1 MLNVNAIPLT
11 DISPIWD
18 DTFLSLSKSL
28 LAAVTLDDFIEQ
40 LNRIDGCFAGVTR
53 VNLILNLSVEEAD
66 FHYMGDKGPE
76 HLICQKGDLHFPDHL
91 PMEQAIVLSGAGF
104 VNRCAQLA
112 STAIYDGLQSYCQ
125 LPITTARSQLGGI
138 EFISTQPNAFPMET
152 LAKLSQL
159 ATIVAITLENV
170 LDKERTLAQANSLRL
185 ERDSCKILVDVTNAV
200 IKLVRIAELP
210 RSLFA
215 ILQHHFSI
223 SSLCL
228 AEYNATSD
236 SFKSYLVNPREGDQP
251 GIINHS
257 CFEKHCLQGALIQ
270 SEPFFVYREQGH
282 GCNSGCHF
290 SAQILP
296 PDANSS
302 CILPL
307 RYRGNLL
314 GVLILSHPTSDF
326 FADIDISLLEQVA
339 ARTAIAMNNV
349 QAQQEI
355 SNTNCAK
362 EKTIRVADSQPDADF
377 ANIIHQSAVMASVL
391 EKVKLVAQSDCSV
404 LILGE
409 TGTGKELIAQ
419 AIHSLSQRNE
429 QEMVKVNCAAIPTGL
444 IESDLFGHEKGAFTG
459 ALSQRIGRF
468 ERAHKGTL
476 FLDEVG
482 DMPLDLQPKLLRV
495 LQEHELER
503 VGNSNPIAI
512 DVRLVAATNCDLLSM
527 VKNKRFRSDLY
538 YRLNVFPIELPPLRE
553 RREDIP
559 LLVNFF
565 VKKIAKR
572 MRRNITSIP
581 ADAMKMLIS
590 LPWYGNIRELEN
602 IIERAVVMTRGQVL
616 NLSPNELLPLKGF
629 HKIETLVYDEPT
641 QALFGGAED
650 NHGGE
655 RVQAARERDSVQG
668 EDERQAIIAALRAC
682 NGIVAGERGAASQ
695 LGMKRT
701 TLLSK
706 MKRLGISAK
715 APGTLD

>member
-1 MLNVNAIPLT
+1 MLNVSAIPL
-11 DISPIWD
+11 DEISPIWD
-18 DTFLSLSKSL
+18 DGFLLLSKSL
-28 LAAVTLDDFIEQ
+28 LSAVTLDDFIHK
-40 LNRIDGCFAGVTR
+40 LNKIDASFGGVTR
-53 VNLILNLSVEEAD
+53 VNLILNMGADEEAI
-66 FHYMGDKGPE
+66 FYFMGHSGPK
-76 HLICQKGDLHFPDHL
+76 HLVCPKAELHFSPR
-91 PMEQAIVLSGAGF
+91 PTKETSEQAIILAAARF
-104 VNRCAQLA
+104 ENRCLA
-112 STAIYDGLQSYCQ
+112 LDREGVYGGLRSYCQ
-125 LPITTARSQLGGI
+125 LPITTARSHLGGV
-138 EFISTQPNAFPMET
+138 EFINTQLDSFTMET
-152 LAKLSQL
+152 LAKLTQL
-159 ATIVAITLENV
+159 AAIIAIALENV
-170 LDKERTLAQANSLRL
+170 LDKERTLEQANSLRL

-210 RSLFA
+210 KSLFA
-215 ILQHHFSI
+215 ILHHHFGI

-236 SFKSYLVNPREGDQP
+236 SFKSYLVNQHQSDQP
-251 GIINHS
+251 GIIDHS
-257 CFEKHCLQGALIQ
+257 CFEKKCLQGVLGH
-270 SEPFFVYREQGH
+270 SEPFFVYREHGH
-282 GCNSGCHF
+282 GCSNRCRFTS
-290 SAQILP
+290 QILP
-296 PDANSS
+296 PEADSS

-314 GVLILSHPTSDF
+314 GVLILSHPNADF

-355 SNTNCAK
+355 SNTNGAK
-362 EKTIRVADSQPDADF
+362 EKTIRINEPQMQGEFPH
-377 ANIIHQSAVMASVL
+377 IIYQSAVMESVL
-391 EKVKLVAQSDCSV
+391 KKVRLVAESDSTV

-419 AIHSLSQRNE
+419 AIHALSARHDH
-429 QEMVKVNCAAIPTGL
+429 EMVKVNCAAIPTGL

-459 ALSQRIGRF
+459 ALTQRIGRF

-503 VGNSNPIAI
+503 VGNSNPIAV

-565 VKKIAKR
+565 IKKIAKR
-572 MRRNITSIP
+572 MRRTITSIP
-581 ADAMKMLIS
+581 ADAMKMLVS

-602 IIERAVVMTRGQVL
+602 VIERAVVMTRGHVL
-616 NLSPNELLPLKGF
+616 NLSPEELMPLKGY
-629 HKIETLVYDEPT
+629 HKIETLVYDEPAT
-641 QALFGGAED
+641 PLFAEE
-650 NHGGE
+650 GPI
-655 RVQAARERDSVQG
+655 
-668 EDERQAIIAALRAC
+668 DEREAIIAALRDC
-682 NGIVAGERGAASQ
+682 NGIVAGERGAANR

-706 MKRLGISAK
+706 MKRLGISARDPEIIDGV
-715 APGTLD
+715 AP

>member
-1 MLNVNAIPLT
+1 MLNVSAIPLT

-18 DTFLSLSKSL
+18 DGFLSLSKNL
-28 LAAVTLDDFIEQ
+28 LSVVTLDDFIHK
-40 LNRIDGCFAGVTR
+40 LNRIQPCFRQVDR
-53 VNLILNLSVEEAD
+53 VNLILNLGTGEEAV
-66 FHYMGDKGPE
+66 FYYLGEQGPA
-76 HLICQKGDLHFPDHL
+76 HLICRKADLHFSR
-91 PMEQAIVLSGAGF
+91 EQAIVLPASRF
-104 VNRCAQLA
+104 RHRCEQLA
-112 STAIYDGLQSYCQ
+112 STLVYDGLQSYCQ
-125 LPITTARSQLGGI
+125 LPITTARSHLGGV
-138 EFISTQPNAFPMET
+138 EFISREANAFPMET
-152 LAKLSQL
+152 LAKLTQL
-159 ATIVAITLENV
+159 AAIVAIALENV
-170 LDKERTLAQANSLRL
+170 LDKERTLEQANSLRL

-210 RSLFA
+210 QSLFT
-215 ILQHHFSI
+215 ILHHHFGI

-236 SFKSYLVNPREGDQP
+236 SFKSYLVNQQQREQP

-257 CFEKHCLQGALIQ
+257 CFEKNCLQGALGH
-270 SEPFFVYREQGH
+270 SEPFFLYREQGH
-282 GCNSGCHF
+282 GCQSSCRF
-290 SAQILP
+290 TSQILP
-296 PDANSS
+296 PDADSS

-314 GVLILSHPTSDF
+314 GVLILSHPQADF
-326 FADIDISLLEQVA
+326 FADLDISLLEQVA

-355 SNTNCAK
+355 SNTTGAR
-362 EKTIRVADSQPDADF
+362 EKTLRVDGPAPQGDF
-377 ANIIHQSAVMASVL
+377 ANIIYQSAVMEKVL
-391 EKVKLVAQSDCSV
+391 EKVKLVAQSDCTV

-419 AIHSLSQRNE
+419 AIHALSARHDH
-429 QEMVKVNCAAIPTGL
+429 EMVKVNCAAIPTGL

-459 ALSQRIGRF
+459 ALTQRIGRF

-482 DMPLDLQPKLLRV
+482 DMPLDPQPKLLRV

-565 VKKIAKR
+565 IKKIAKR
-572 MRRNITSIP
+572 MRRTITSIP
-581 ADAMKMLIS
+581 ADAMKMLVS

-602 IIERAVVMTRGQVL
+602 IIERAVVMTRGHVL
-616 NLSPNELLPLKGF
+616 NLSPDELLPLKGF
-629 HKIETLVYDEPT
+629 HKIETLVYDEP
-641 QALFGGAED
+641 
-650 NHGGE
+650 
-655 RVQAARERDSVQG
+655 ARELFREPLPALPQGEEAQG
-668 EDERQAIIAALRAC
+668 EDERASIIRALKAC
-682 NGIVAGERGAASQ
+682 NGIVAGERGAAQ
-695 LGMKRT
+695 RLGMKRT

-715 APGTLD
+715 DPRTLN

>member
-1 MLNVNAIPLT
+1 MLNVSAIPL
-11 DISPIWD
+11 DEISPIWD
-18 DTFLSLSKSL
+18 DGFLLLSKSL
-28 LAAVTLDDFIEQ
+28 LSAVTLDDFIHK
-40 LNRIDGCFAGVTR
+40 LNKIDASFGGVTR
-53 VNLILNLSVEEAD
+53 VNLILNMGADEEAI
-66 FHYMGDKGPE
+66 FYFMGHSGPK
-76 HLICQKGDLHFPDHL
+76 HLVCPKAELHLSPR
-91 PMEQAIVLSGAGF
+91 PTKETPEQAIILAAARF
-104 VNRCAQLA
+104 ENRCPALDREGV
-112 STAIYDGLQSYCQ
+112 YGGLRSYCQ
-125 LPITTARSQLGGI
+125 LPITTARSHLGGV
-138 EFISTQPNAFPMET
+138 EFINTQLDNFTMET
-152 LAKLSQL
+152 LAKLTQL
-159 ATIVAITLENV
+159 AAIIAIALENV
-170 LDKERTLAQANSLRL
+170 LDKERTLEQANSLRL

-210 RSLFA
+210 KSLFT
-215 ILQHHFSI
+215 ILHHHFGI

-236 SFKSYLVNPREGDQP
+236 SFKSYLVNQHQSDQP
-251 GIINHS
+251 GIIDHS
-257 CFEKHCLQGALIQ
+257 CFEKKCLQGVLGH
-270 SEPFFVYREQGH
+270 SEPFFVYREHGH
-282 GCNSGCHF
+282 GCSNRCRFTS
-290 SAQILP
+290 QILP
-296 PDANSS
+296 PEADSS

-314 GVLILSHPTSDF
+314 GVLILSHPNADF

-355 SNTNCAK
+355 SNTNGAK
-362 EKTIRVADSQPDADF
+362 EKTIRINEPQMQGEFPH
-377 ANIIHQSAVMASVL
+377 IIYQSAVMESVL
-391 EKVKLVAQSDCSV
+391 EKVRLVAESDSTV

-419 AIHSLSQRNE
+419 AIHALSARHDH
-429 QEMVKVNCAAIPTGL
+429 EMVKVNCAAIPTGL

-459 ALSQRIGRF
+459 ALTQRIGRF

-503 VGNSNPIAI
+503 VGNSNPIAV

-565 VKKIAKR
+565 IKKIAKR
-572 MRRNITSIP
+572 MRRTITSIP
-581 ADAMKMLIS
+581 ADAMKMLVS

-602 IIERAVVMTRGQVL
+602 VIERAVVMTRGHVL
-616 NLSPNELLPLKGF
+616 NLSPDELMPLKGY
-629 HKIETLVYDEPT
+629 HKIETLVYDEPAT
-641 QALFGGAED
+641 PLFTEEGPI
-650 NHGGE
+650 
-655 RVQAARERDSVQG
+655 
-668 EDERQAIIAALRAC
+668 DEREAIIAALRDC
-682 NGIVAGERGAASQ
+682 NGIVAGERGAANR

-706 MKRLGISAK
+706 MKRLGISARDPEIIDGV
-715 APGTLD
+715 AP

>member
-1 MLNVNAIPLT
+1 MLNVSAIPLD

-18 DTFLSLSKSL
+18 DGFLLLSKSL
-28 LAAVTLDDFIEQ
+28 LSAVTLDDFIHK
-40 LNRIDGCFAGVTR
+40 LNKIDASFGGVTR
-53 VNLILNLSVEEAD
+53 VNLILNMGADEEAI
-66 FHYMGDKGPE
+66 FYFMGAIGPK
-76 HLICQKGDLHFPDHL
+76 HLVCPKAELHFSPR
-91 PMEQAIVLSGAGF
+91 PTRETQEQAIILSAARF
-104 VNRCAQLA
+104 ENRCPALDSEGVYA
-112 STAIYDGLQSYCQ
+112 GLRSYCQ
-125 LPITTARSQLGGI
+125 LPITTARSHLGGV
-138 EFISTQPNAFPMET
+138 EFINTQLDSFTMET
-152 LAKLSQL
+152 LAKLTQL
-159 ATIVAITLENV
+159 AAIVAIALENV
-170 LDKERTLAQANSLRL
+170 LDKERTLEQANSLRL

-210 RSLFA
+210 RSLFS

-236 SFKSYLVNPREGDQP
+236 SFKSYLVNQQECDQP

-257 CFEKHCLQGALIQ
+257 CFEKNCLQGALGH
-270 SEPFFVYREQGH
+270 SEPFFIYREQGH
-282 GCNSGCHF
+282 GCNSSCRF
-290 SAQILP
+290 SSQILP
-296 PDANSS
+296 ADADSS

-314 GVLILSHPTSDF
+314 GVLILSHPHADF
-326 FADIDISLLEQVA
+326 FADIDIPLLEQVA

-355 SNTNCAK
+355 SNTTGAR
-362 EKTIRVADSQPDADF
+362 EKTIRINEPQMQGEFPH
-377 ANIIHQSAVMASVL
+377 IIYQSAVMESVL
-391 EKVKLVAQSDCSV
+391 EKVRLVAESDSTV

-419 AIHSLSQRNE
+419 AIHQLSMRSDH
-429 QEMVKVNCAAIPTGL
+429 EMVKVNCAAIPTGL

-459 ALSQRIGRF
+459 ALAQRIGRF

-565 VKKIAKR
+565 IKKIAKR

-581 ADAMKMLIS
+581 ADAMKMLVS

-602 IIERAVVMTRGQVL
+602 IIERAVVMTRGHVL
-616 NLSPNELLPLKGF
+616 NLSPDELMPLKGY
-629 HKIETLVYDEPT
+629 HKIETLVYDEPAPT
-641 QALFGGAED
+641 LF
-650 NHGGE
+650 
-655 RVQAARERDSVQG
+655 RESQG
-668 EDERQAIIAALRAC
+668 QSDEGDERQRIIDTLREC
-682 NGIVAGERGAASQ
+682 NGIVAGERGAANR

-715 APGTLD
+715 APQTLN

>member
-1 MLNVNAIPLT
+1 MLNVSAIPL
-11 DISPIWD
+11 DEISPIWD
-18 DTFLSLSKSL
+18 DGFLLLSKSL
-28 LAAVTLDDFIEQ
+28 LSAVTLDDFIHK
-40 LNRIDGCFAGVTR
+40 LNKIDASFGGVTR
-53 VNLILNLSVEEAD
+53 VNLILNMGADEEAI
-66 FHYMGDKGPE
+66 FYFMGHSGPK
-76 HLICQKGDLHFPDHL
+76 HLVCPKAELHLSPR
-91 PMEQAIVLSGAGF
+91 PTKETPEQAIILAAARF
-104 VNRCAQLA
+104 ENRCLA
-112 STAIYDGLQSYCQ
+112 LDREGVYGGLRSYCQ
-125 LPITTARSQLGGI
+125 LPITTARSHLGGV
-138 EFISTQPNAFPMET
+138 EFINTQLDSFTMET
-152 LAKLSQL
+152 LAKLTQL
-159 ATIVAITLENV
+159 AAIIAIALENV
-170 LDKERTLAQANSLRL
+170 QDKERTLEQAHSLRL

-215 ILQHHFSI
+215 ILQHHFAI

-236 SFKSYLVNPREGDQP
+236 SFKSYLVNEGQSEQP
-251 GIINHS
+251 GIIDHS
-257 CFEKHCLQGALIQ
+257 CFEKNCLQGALGH
-270 SEPFFVYREQGH
+270 SEPYFIYREHGH
-282 GCNSGCHF
+282 GCNAHCRF
-290 SAQILP
+290 ATQILP
-296 PDANSS
+296 PEANSS

-314 GVLILSHPTSDF
+314 GVLILSHPEVDF
-326 FADIDISLLEQVA
+326 FVDIDISLLEQVA

-349 QAQQEI
+349 QSQQEI
-355 SNTNCAK
+355 SNTNGAK
-362 EKTIRVADSQPDADF
+362 EKTLRIGE
-377 ANIIHQSAVMASVL
+377 SAVRGEFSHIIYQSPVMESVM
-391 EKVKLVAQSDCSV
+391 EKVRLVAESDCTV

-419 AIHSLSQRNE
+419 AIHQLSARSSR
-429 QEMVKVNCAAIPTGL
+429 EMVKVNCAAIPTGL

-459 ALSQRIGRF
+459 ALTQRIGRF

-503 VGNSNPIAI
+503 VGNSNPIAV

-565 VKKIAKR
+565 IKKIAKR
-572 MRRNITSIP
+572 MRRTITSIP
-581 ADAMKMLIS
+581 ADAMKMLVS

-602 IIERAVVMTRGQVL
+602 VIERAVVMTRGHVL
-616 NLSPNELLPLKGF
+616 NLSPEELMPLKGY
-629 HKIETLVYDEPT
+629 HKIETLVYDEPAT
-641 QALFGGAED
+641 PLFAEE
-650 NHGGE
+650 GPT
-655 RVQAARERDSVQG
+655 
-668 EDERQAIIAALRAC
+668 DEREAIIAALRDC
-682 NGIVAGERGAASQ
+682 NGIVAGERGAANR

-706 MKRLGISAK
+706 MKRLGISARDPEIIDGV
-715 APGTLD
+715 AP

>member
-1 MLNVNAIPLT
+1 MLNVSAIPLT

-18 DTFLSLSKSL
+18 DGFLSLSKNL
-28 LAAVTLDDFIEQ
+28 LSAVTLDDFIKK
-40 LNRIDGCFAGVTR
+40 LNRIQPCFRQVDR
-53 VNLILNLSVEEAD
+53 VNLILNLGTGEEAV
-66 FHYMGDKGPE
+66 FYYLGEQGPA
-76 HLICQKGDLHFPDHL
+76 HLICRKADLYFSR
-91 PMEQAIVLSGAGF
+91 EQAIVLPASRF
-104 VNRCAQLA
+104 RHHCEQLA
-112 STAIYDGLQSYCQ
+112 STPVYDGLQSYCQ
-125 LPITTARSQLGGI
+125 LPITTARSHLGGV
-138 EFISTQPNAFPMET
+138 EFISREANVFPMET
-152 LAKLSQL
+152 LAKLTQL
-159 ATIVAITLENV
+159 AAIVAIALENV
-170 LDKERTLAQANSLRL
+170 LDKERTLEQANSLRL

-210 RSLFA
+210 QSLFT
-215 ILQHHFSI
+215 ILHHHFGI

-236 SFKSYLVNPREGDQP
+236 SFKSYLVNQQQREQP

-257 CFEKHCLQGALIQ
+257 CFEKNCLQGALGH
-270 SEPFFVYREQGH
+270 SEPFFLYREQGH
-282 GCNSGCHF
+282 GCQSSCRF
-290 SAQILP
+290 TSQILP
-296 PDANSS
+296 PDADSS

-314 GVLILSHPTSDF
+314 GVLILSHPEADF
-326 FADIDISLLEQVA
+326 FADLDISLLEQVA

-355 SNTNCAK
+355 SNTTGAR
-362 EKTIRVADSQPDADF
+362 EKTLRVDGPAPQGDF
-377 ANIIHQSAVMASVL
+377 ANIIYQSAVMEKVL
-391 EKVKLVAQSDCSV
+391 EKVKLVAQSDCTV

-419 AIHSLSQRNE
+419 AIHALSARHDH
-429 QEMVKVNCAAIPTGL
+429 EMVKVNCAAIPTGL

-459 ALSQRIGRF
+459 ALTQRIGRF

-565 VKKIAKR
+565 IKKIAKR
-572 MRRNITSIP
+572 MRRTITSIP
-581 ADAMKMLIS
+581 ADAMKMLVS

-602 IIERAVVMTRGQVL
+602 IIERAVVMTRGHVL
-616 NLSPNELLPLKGF
+616 NLSPDELLPLKGF
-629 HKIETLVYDEPT
+629 HKIETLVYDEP
-641 QALFGGAED
+641 
-650 NHGGE
+650 
-655 RVQAARERDSVQG
+655 ARELFRESLPALPQGESEQG
-668 EDERQAIIAALRAC
+668 EDERASIIRALKAC
-682 NGIVAGERGAASQ
+682 NGIVAGERGAAQ
-695 LGMKRT
+695 RLGMKRT

-715 APGTLD
+715 DPRTLN

>member
-1 MLNVNAIPLT
+1 MLNVSAIPL
-11 DISPIWD
+11 DEISPIWD
-18 DTFLSLSKSL
+18 DGFLLLSKSL
-28 LAAVTLDDFIEQ
+28 LSAVTLDDFIYK
-40 LNRIDGCFAGVTR
+40 LNKIDASFGGVTR
-53 VNLILNLSVEEAD
+53 VNLILNMGADEEAI
-66 FHYMGDKGPE
+66 FYFMGQSGPK
-76 HLICQKGDLHFPDHL
+76 HLVCPKAELHVSPR
-91 PMEQAIVLSGAGF
+91 PTKETPEQVIILAAARF
-104 VNRCAQLA
+104 ENRC
-112 STAIYDGLQSYCQ
+112 TALDSEGVYAGLRSYCQ
-125 LPITTARSQLGGI
+125 LPITTARSHLGGV
-138 EFISTQPNAFPMET
+138 EFINTQLDSFTMET
-152 LAKLSQL
+152 LAKLTQL
-159 ATIVAITLENV
+159 AAIIAIALENV
-170 LDKERTLAQANSLRL
+170 LDKERTLEQANSLRL

-210 RSLFA
+210 QSLFA
-215 ILQHHFSI
+215 ILQHHFGI

-236 SFKSYLVNPREGDQP
+236 SFKSYLVNQHQSDAP
-251 GIINHS
+251 GIIDHS
-257 CFEKHCLQGALIQ
+257 CFEKNCLQGALGH
-270 SEPFFVYREQGH
+270 SEPFFVYREHGH
-282 GCNSGCHF
+282 GCSNRCRFTS
-290 SAQILP
+290 QILP
-296 PDANSS
+296 PEADSS

-314 GVLILSHPTSDF
+314 GVLILSHPHADF

-355 SNTNCAK
+355 SNTNGAK
-362 EKTIRVADSQPDADF
+362 EKTIRINEPQMQGEFPH
-377 ANIIHQSAVMASVL
+377 IIYQSAVMESVL
-391 EKVKLVAQSDCSV
+391 EKVRLVAESDSTV

-419 AIHSLSQRNE
+419 AIHALSTRHDH
-429 QEMVKVNCAAIPTGL
+429 EMVKVNCAAIPTGL

-459 ALSQRIGRF
+459 ALTQRIGRF

-503 VGNSNPIAI
+503 VGNSNPIAV

-565 VKKIAKR
+565 IKKIAKR
-572 MRRNITSIP
+572 MRRTITSIP
-581 ADAMKMLIS
+581 ADAMKMLVS

-602 IIERAVVMTRGQVL
+602 VIERAVVMTRGHVL
-616 NLSPNELLPLKGF
+616 NLSPDELLPLRGY
-629 HKIETLVYDEPT
+629 HKIETLVYDEP
-641 QALFGGAED
+641 AAPLFVEEA
-650 NHGGE
+650 
-655 RVQAARERDSVQG
+655 ST
-668 EDERQAIIAALRAC
+668 DEREAIIAALRAC
-682 NGIVAGERGAASQ
+682 NGIVAGERGAAAR

-706 MKRLGISAK
+706 MKRLGISARD
-715 APGTLD
+715 PEIIDGVTL

>member
-1 MLNVNAIPLT
+1 MLNVSAIPL
-11 DISPIWD
+11 DEISPIWD
-18 DTFLSLSKSL
+18 DGFLLFSKSL
-28 LAAVTLDDFIEQ
+28 LSAVTLDDFIHK
-40 LNRIDGCFAGVTR
+40 LNKIDASFGGVTR
-53 VNLILNLSVEEAD
+53 VNLILNMGADEEAI
-66 FHYMGDKGPE
+66 FYFMGQSGPK
-76 HLICQKGDLHFPDHL
+76 HLVCPKAELHLSPR
-91 PMEQAIVLSGAGF
+91 PTKETPEQAIILAAARF
-104 VNRCAQLA
+104 ENRCQALD
-112 STAIYDGLQSYCQ
+112 TEGVYGGLRSYCQ
-125 LPITTARSQLGGI
+125 LPITTARSHFGGV
-138 EFISTQPNAFPMET
+138 EFINTQLDRFTMET
-152 LAKLSQL
+152 LAKLTQL
-159 ATIVAITLENV
+159 AAIIAIALENV
-170 LDKERTLAQANSLRL
+170 LDKERTLEQANSLRL

-210 RSLFA
+210 KSLFA
-215 ILQHHFSI
+215 ILHHHFGI

-236 SFKSYLVNPREGDQP
+236 SFKSYLVNQHQSEQP
-251 GIINHS
+251 GIIDHS
-257 CFEKHCLQGALIQ
+257 CFEKNCLQGAQ
-270 SEPFFVYREQGH
+270 RHSEPFFVYREHGH
-282 GCNSGCHF
+282 GCSNRCRFTS
-290 SAQILP
+290 QILP
-296 PDANSS
+296 PEADSS

-314 GVLILSHPTSDF
+314 GVLILSHPNADF

-355 SNTNCAK
+355 SNTNGAK
-362 EKTIRVADSQPDADF
+362 EKTIRINEPQMQGEFPH
-377 ANIIHQSAVMASVL
+377 IIYQSTVMESVL
-391 EKVKLVAQSDCSV
+391 EKVRLVAESDSTV

-419 AIHSLSQRNE
+419 AIHALSARHDH
-429 QEMVKVNCAAIPTGL
+429 EMVKVNCAAIPTGL

-459 ALSQRIGRF
+459 ALTQRIGRF

-503 VGNSNPIAI
+503 VGNSNPIAV

-565 VKKIAKR
+565 IKKIAKR
-572 MRRNITSIP
+572 MRRTITSIP
-581 ADAMKMLIS
+581 ADAMKMLVS

-602 IIERAVVMTRGQVL
+602 VIERAVVMTRGHVL
-616 NLSPNELLPLKGF
+616 NLSPDELMPLKGY
-629 HKIETLVYDEPT
+629 HKIETLVYDEPAT
-641 QALFGGAED
+641 PLFAEE
-650 NHGGE
+650 GPI
-655 RVQAARERDSVQG
+655 
-668 EDERQAIIAALRAC
+668 DEREAIIAALRDC
-682 NGIVAGERGAASQ
+682 NGIVAGERGAANR

-706 MKRLGISAK
+706 MKRLGISARDPEIIDGI
-715 APGTLD
+715 AP

>member
-1 MLNVNAIPLT
+1 MLNVSAIPLT

-18 DTFLSLSKSL
+18 DGFLSLSKNL
-28 LAAVTLDDFIEQ
+28 LSAVTLDDFIKK
-40 LNRIDGCFAGVTR
+40 LNRIQPCFHQVDR
-53 VNLILNLSVEEAD
+53 VNLILNLGTGEEAV
-66 FHYMGDKGPE
+66 FYYLGEQGPA
-76 HLICQKGDLHFPDHL
+76 HLICRKADLHFSR
-91 PMEQAIVLSGAGF
+91 EQAIVLPASRF
-104 VNRCAQLA
+104 RHRCEQLA
-112 STAIYDGLQSYCQ
+112 STPVYDGLHSYCQ
-125 LPITTARSQLGGI
+125 LPITTARSHLGGV
-138 EFISTQPNAFPMET
+138 EFISREANAFPMET
-152 LAKLSQL
+152 LAKLTQL
-159 ATIVAITLENV
+159 AAIVAIALENV
-170 LDKERTLAQANSLRL
+170 LDKERTLEQANSLRL

-210 RSLFA
+210 QSLFT
-215 ILQHHFSI
+215 ILHHHFGI

-236 SFKSYLVNPREGDQP
+236 SFKSYLVNQQQREQP

-257 CFEKHCLQGALIQ
+257 CFEKNCLQGALGH
-270 SEPFFVYREQGH
+270 SEPFFIYREQGH
-282 GCNSGCHF
+282 GCQSSCRF
-290 SAQILP
+290 TSQILP
-296 PDANSS
+296 PDADSS

-314 GVLILSHPTSDF
+314 GVLILSHPEADF
-326 FADIDISLLEQVA
+326 FADLDISLLEQVA

-355 SNTNCAK
+355 SNTTGAR
-362 EKTIRVADSQPDADF
+362 EKTLRVDGPAPQGDF
-377 ANIIHQSAVMASVL
+377 ANIIYQSAVMEKVL
-391 EKVKLVAQSDCSV
+391 EKVKLVAQSDCTV

-419 AIHSLSQRNE
+419 AIHALSARHDH
-429 QEMVKVNCAAIPTGL
+429 EMVKVNCAAIPTGL

-459 ALSQRIGRF
+459 ALTQRIGRF

-565 VKKIAKR
+565 IKKIAKR
-572 MRRNITSIP
+572 MRRTITSIP
-581 ADAMKMLIS
+581 ADAMKMLVS

-602 IIERAVVMTRGQVL
+602 IIERAVVMTRGHVL
-616 NLSPNELLPLKGF
+616 NLSPDELLPLKGF
-629 HKIETLVYDEPT
+629 HKIETLVYDEP
-641 QALFGGAED
+641 
-650 NHGGE
+650 
-655 RVQAARERDSVQG
+655 ARELFREPLPALPQGDEAQG
-668 EDERQAIIAALRAC
+668 EDERVSIIRALKAC
-682 NGIVAGERGAASQ
+682 NGIVAGERGAAQ
-695 LGMKRT
+695 RLGMKRT

-715 APGTLD
+715 DPRTLN

>member
-1 MLNVNAIPLT
+1 MLNVSAIPL
-11 DISPIWD
+11 DEISPIWD
-18 DTFLSLSKSL
+18 DGFLLLSKSL
-28 LAAVTLDDFIEQ
+28 LSAVTLDDFIHK
-40 LNRIDGCFAGVTR
+40 LNKIDASFGGVTR
-53 VNLILNLSVEEAD
+53 VNLILNMGADEEAI
-66 FHYMGDKGPE
+66 FYFMGHSGPK
-76 HLICQKGDLHFPDHL
+76 HLVCPKAELHLSPR
-91 PMEQAIVLSGAGF
+91 PTKETPEQAIILAAARF
-104 VNRCAQLA
+104 ENRCPALDREGV
-112 STAIYDGLQSYCQ
+112 YGGLRSYCQ
-125 LPITTARSQLGGI
+125 LPITTARSHLGGV
-138 EFISTQPNAFPMET
+138 EFINTRLDSFTMET
-152 LAKLSQL
+152 LSKLTQL
-159 ATIVAITLENV
+159 AAIIAIALENV
-170 LDKERTLAQANSLRL
+170 LDKERTLEQANSLRL

-210 RSLFA
+210 KSLFA
-215 ILQHHFSI
+215 ILHHHFGI

-236 SFKSYLVNPREGDQP
+236 SFKSYLVNQHQSEQP
-251 GIINHS
+251 GIIDHS
-257 CFEKHCLQGALIQ
+257 CFEKKCLQGALRH

-282 GCNSGCHF
+282 GCQSSCRF
-290 SAQILP
+290 TSQILP
-296 PDANSS
+296 PDADSS

-307 RYRGNLL
+307 RYQGNLL
-314 GVLILSHPTSDF
+314 GVLILSHPEANF

-355 SNTNCAK
+355 SNTNGAK
-362 EKTIRVADSQPDADF
+362 EKTIRINEPQMQGEFPH
-377 ANIIHQSAVMASVL
+377 IIYQSAVMANVL
-391 EKVKLVAQSDCSV
+391 EKVRLVAESDSTV

-419 AIHSLSQRNE
+419 AIHALSARHDH
-429 QEMVKVNCAAIPTGL
+429 EMVKVNCAAIPTGL

-459 ALSQRIGRF
+459 ALTQRIGRF

-503 VGNSNPIAI
+503 VGNSNPIAV

-565 VKKIAKR
+565 IKKIAKR
-572 MRRNITSIP
+572 MRRTITSIP
-581 ADAMKMLIS
+581 ADAMKMLVS

-602 IIERAVVMTRGQVL
+602 VIERAVVMTRGHVL
-616 NLSPNELLPLKGF
+616 NLSPDELMPLKGY
-629 HKIETLVYDEPT
+629 HKIETLVYDEPAT
-641 QALFGGAED
+641 PLFAEE
-650 NHGGE
+650 GPI
-655 RVQAARERDSVQG
+655 
-668 EDERQAIIAALRAC
+668 DEREAIIAALRDC
-682 NGIVAGERGAASQ
+682 NGIVAGERGAANR

-706 MKRLGISAK
+706 MKRLGISARDPEIIDGV
-715 APGTLD
+715 AP

>member
-1 MLNVNAIPLT
+1 MLNVSAIPL
-11 DISPIWD
+11 DEISPIWD
-18 DTFLSLSKSL
+18 DGFLLLSKSL
-28 LAAVTLDDFIEQ
+28 LSAVTLDDFIHK
-40 LNRIDGCFAGVTR
+40 LNKIDASFGGVTR
-53 VNLILNLSVEEAD
+53 VNLILNMGADEEAI
-66 FHYMGDKGPE
+66 FYFMGQSGPK
-76 HLICQKGDLHFPDHL
+76 HLVCPKAELHLSPR
-91 PMEQAIVLSGAGF
+91 PAKETPEQAIILAAARF
-104 VNRCAQLA
+104 ENRCPALDREGV
-112 STAIYDGLQSYCQ
+112 YGGLRSYCQ
-125 LPITTARSQLGGI
+125 LPITTARSHLGGV
-138 EFISTQPNAFPMET
+138 EFINTQLDSFTMET
-152 LAKLSQL
+152 LAKLTQL
-159 ATIVAITLENV
+159 AAIIAIALENV
-170 LDKERTLAQANSLRL
+170 LDKERTLEQANSLRL

-210 RSLFA
+210 KSLFA
-215 ILQHHFSI
+215 ILHHHFGI

-236 SFKSYLVNPREGDQP
+236 SFKSYLVNQHQSEQP
-251 GIINHS
+251 GIIDHS
-257 CFEKHCLQGALIQ
+257 CFEKNCLQGALGH
-270 SEPFFVYREQGH
+270 SEPFFVYREHGH
-282 GCNSGCHF
+282 GCSNRCRFTS
-290 SAQILP
+290 QILP
-296 PDANSS
+296 PEADSS

-314 GVLILSHPTSDF
+314 GVLILSHPNADF

-355 SNTNCAK
+355 SNTNGAK
-362 EKTIRVADSQPDADF
+362 EKTIRINEPQMQGEFPH
-377 ANIIHQSAVMASVL
+377 IIYQSAVMESVL
-391 EKVKLVAQSDCSV
+391 EKVRLVAESDSTV

-419 AIHSLSQRNE
+419 AIHALSARHDH
-429 QEMVKVNCAAIPTGL
+429 EMVKVNCAAIPTGL

-459 ALSQRIGRF
+459 ALTQRIGRF

-503 VGNSNPIAI
+503 VGNSNPIAV

-565 VKKIAKR
+565 IKKIAKR
-572 MRRNITSIP
+572 MRRTITAIP
-581 ADAMKMLIS
+581 ADAMKMLVS

-602 IIERAVVMTRGQVL
+602 VIERAVVMTRGHVL
-616 NLSPNELLPLKGF
+616 NLSPDELMPLKGY
-629 HKIETLVYDEPT
+629 HKIETLVYDEPAT
-641 QALFGGAED
+641 PLFAEE
-650 NHGGE
+650 GPI
-655 RVQAARERDSVQG
+655 
-668 EDERQAIIAALRAC
+668 DEREAIIAALRDC
-682 NGIVAGERGAASQ
+682 NGIVAGERGAANR

-706 MKRLGISAK
+706 MKRLGISARDPEIIDGV
-715 APGTLD
+715 AP

>member
-1 MLNVNAIPLT
+1 MLNVSAIPLT

-18 DTFLSLSKSL
+18 DGFLSLSKNL
-28 LAAVTLDDFIEQ
+28 LSAVTLDDFIKK
-40 LNRIDGCFAGVTR
+40 LNRIQPCFRQVDR
-53 VNLILNLSVEEAD
+53 VNLILNLGTGEEAV
-66 FHYMGDKGPE
+66 FYYLGEQGPT
-76 HLICQKGDLHFPDHL
+76 HLICRKADLHFSR
-91 PMEQAIVLSGAGF
+91 EQAIVLPASRF
-104 VNRCAQLA
+104 RHRCEQLA
-112 STAIYDGLQSYCQ
+112 STPVYDGLHSYCQ
-125 LPITTARSQLGGI
+125 LPITTARSHLGGV
-138 EFISTQPNAFPMET
+138 EFISREANAFPMET
-152 LAKLSQL
+152 LAKLTQL
-159 ATIVAITLENV
+159 AAIVAIALENV
-170 LDKERTLAQANSLRL
+170 LDKERTLEQANSLRL

-210 RSLFA
+210 QSLFT
-215 ILQHHFSI
+215 ILHHHFGI

-236 SFKSYLVNPREGDQP
+236 SFKSYLVNQQQREQP

-257 CFEKHCLQGALIQ
+257 CFEKNCLQGALGH
-270 SEPFFVYREQGH
+270 SEPFFLYREQGH
-282 GCNSGCHF
+282 GCQSSCRF
-290 SAQILP
+290 TSQILP
-296 PDANSS
+296 PDADSS

-314 GVLILSHPTSDF
+314 GVLILSHPQADF
-326 FADIDISLLEQVA
+326 FADLDISLLEQVA

-355 SNTNCAK
+355 SNTTGAR
-362 EKTIRVADSQPDADF
+362 EKTLRVDGPAPQGDF
-377 ANIIHQSAVMASVL
+377 ANIIYQSAVMEKVL
-391 EKVKLVAQSDCSV
+391 EKVKLVAQSDCTV

-419 AIHSLSQRNE
+419 AIHALSARHDH
-429 QEMVKVNCAAIPTGL
+429 EMVKVNCAAIPTGL

-459 ALSQRIGRF
+459 ALTQRIGRF

-565 VKKIAKR
+565 IKKIAKR
-572 MRRNITSIP
+572 MRRTITSIP
-581 ADAMKMLIS
+581 ADAMKMLVS

-602 IIERAVVMTRGQVL
+602 IIERAVVMTRGHVL
-616 NLSPNELLPLKGF
+616 NLSPDELLPLKGF
-629 HKIETLVYDEPT
+629 HKIETLVYDEP
-641 QALFGGAED
+641 
-650 NHGGE
+650 
-655 RVQAARERDSVQG
+655 ARELFREPLPALPQGDEAQG
-668 EDERQAIIAALRAC
+668 EDERASIIRALKAC
-682 NGIVAGERGAASQ
+682 NGIVAGERGAAQ
-695 LGMKRT
+695 RLGMKRT

-715 APGTLD
+715 DPRTLN

>member
-1 MLNVNAIPLT
+1 MLNVSAIPLT

-18 DTFLSLSKSL
+18 DGFLSLSKNL
-28 LAAVTLDDFIEQ
+28 LSAVTLDDFIHK
-40 LNRIDGCFAGVTR
+40 LNRIQPCFRQVDR
-53 VNLILNLSVEEAD
+53 VNLILNLGTGEEAV
-66 FHYMGDKGPE
+66 FYYLGEQGPA
-76 HLICQKGDLHFPDHL
+76 HLICRKADLHFSR
-91 PMEQAIVLSGAGF
+91 EQAIVLPASRF
-104 VNRCAQLA
+104 RHRCEQLA
-112 STAIYDGLQSYCQ
+112 NTPVYDGLHSYCQ
-125 LPITTARSQLGGI
+125 LPITTARSHLGGV
-138 EFISTQPNAFPMET
+138 EFISREANAFPMEI
-152 LAKLSQL
+152 LAKLTQL
-159 ATIVAITLENV
+159 AAIVAIALENV
-170 LDKERTLAQANSLRL
+170 LDKERTLEQANSLRL

-210 RSLFA
+210 QSLFT
-215 ILQHHFSI
+215 ILHHHVGI

-236 SFKSYLVNPREGDQP
+236 SFKSYLVNQQQREQP

-257 CFEKHCLQGALIQ
+257 CFEKNCLQGALGH
-270 SEPFFVYREQGH
+270 SEPFFLYREQGH
-282 GCNSGCHF
+282 GCQSSCRF
-290 SAQILP
+290 TSQILP
-296 PDANSS
+296 PDADSS

-314 GVLILSHPTSDF
+314 GVLILSHPEADF
-326 FADIDISLLEQVA
+326 FADLDISLLEQVA

-355 SNTNCAK
+355 SNTTGPR
-362 EKTIRVADSQPDADF
+362 EKTLRVDGPAPQGDF
-377 ANIIHQSAVMASVL
+377 ANIIYQSAVMEKVL
-391 EKVKLVAQSDCSV
+391 EKVKLVAQSDCTV

-419 AIHSLSQRNE
+419 AIHALSTRHDH
-429 QEMVKVNCAAIPTGL
+429 EMVKVNCAAIPTGL

-459 ALSQRIGRF
+459 ALTQRIGRF

-565 VKKIAKR
+565 IKKIAKR
-572 MRRNITSIP
+572 MRRTITSIP
-581 ADAMKMLIS
+581 ADAMKMLVS

-602 IIERAVVMTRGQVL
+602 IIERAVVMTRGHVL
-616 NLSPNELLPLKGF
+616 NLSPDELLPLKGF
-629 HKIETLVYDEPT
+629 HKIETLVYDEP
-641 QALFGGAED
+641 
-650 NHGGE
+650 
-655 RVQAARERDSVQG
+655 ARELFREPLPALPQGEEAQG
-668 EDERQAIIAALRAC
+668 EDERVSIIRALKAC
-682 NGIVAGERGAASQ
+682 NGIVAGERGAAQ
-695 LGMKRT
+695 RLGMKRT

-715 APGTLD
+715 DPRTLN

>member
-1 MLNVNAIPLT
+1 MLNVSAIPL
-11 DISPIWD
+11 DEISPIWD
-18 DTFLSLSKSL
+18 DGFLLLSKSL
-28 LAAVTLDDFIEQ
+28 LSAVTLDDFLLK
-40 LNRIDGCFAGVTR
+40 LNQIDAGFGGVTR
-53 VNLILNLSVEEAD
+53 VNLILNRGAQGEVSFCYLGRS
-66 FHYMGDKGPE
+66 GPT
-76 HLICQKGDLHFPDHL
+76 HLVCRKTDLH
-91 PMEQAIVLSGAGF
+91 MATEAGTQAIVLPAARF
-104 VNRCAQLA
+104 TNRCVPLDEQG
-112 STAIYDGLQSYCQ
+112 IYEGLRSYCQ
-125 LPITTARSQLGGI
+125 LPITTARSHLGCV
-138 EFISTQPNAFPMET
+138 EFINTRLDNFTMET
-152 LAKLSQL
+152 LAKLTQL
-159 ATIVAITLENV
+159 AAIIAIALENV
-170 LDKERTLAQANSLRL
+170 LDKERTLEQANSLRL

-210 RSLFA
+210 KSLFT
-215 ILQHHFSI
+215 ILHHHVGI

-236 SFKSYLVNPREGDQP
+236 SFKSYLVNQQQREQP

-257 CFEKHCLQGALIQ
+257 CFEKNCLQGALGH
-270 SEPFFVYREQGH
+270 SEPFFLYREQGH
-282 GCNSGCHF
+282 GCQSSCRF
-290 SAQILP
+290 TSQILP
-296 PDANSS
+296 PDADSS

-314 GVLILSHPTSDF
+314 GVLILSHPQADF
-326 FADIDISLLEQVA
+326 FADLDISLLEQVA

-355 SNTNCAK
+355 SNTTGAR
-362 EKTIRVADSQPDADF
+362 EKTLRVDGPAPQGDF
-377 ANIIHQSAVMASVL
+377 ANIIYQSAVMERVL
-391 EKVKLVAQSDCSV
+391 EKVKLVAQSDCTV

-419 AIHSLSQRNE
+419 AIHALSARHDH
-429 QEMVKVNCAAIPTGL
+429 EMVKVNCAAIPTGL

-459 ALSQRIGRF
+459 ALTQRIGRF

-565 VKKIAKR
+565 IKKIAKR
-572 MRRNITSIP
+572 MRRTITSIP
-581 ADAMKMLIS
+581 ADAMKMLVS

-602 IIERAVVMTRGQVL
+602 IIERAVVMTRGHVL
-616 NLSPNELLPLKGF
+616 NLSPDELLPLKGF
-629 HKIETLVYDEPT
+629 HKIETLVYDEP
-641 QALFGGAED
+641 
-650 NHGGE
+650 
-655 RVQAARERDSVQG
+655 ARELFREPLPALPQGDEAQG
-668 EDERQAIIAALRAC
+668 EDERASIIRALKAC
-682 NGIVAGERGAASQ
+682 NGIVAGERGAAQ
-695 LGMKRT
+695 RLGMKRT

-715 APGTLD
+715 DPRTLN

>member
-1 MLNVNAIPLT
+1 MLNVSAIPL
-11 DISPIWD
+11 DEISPIWD
-18 DTFLSLSKSL
+18 DGFLLLSKSL
-28 LAAVTLDDFIEQ
+28 LSAVTLDDFIHK
-40 LNRIDGCFAGVTR
+40 LNKIDASFGGVTR
-53 VNLILNLSVEEAD
+53 VNLILNMGADEEAI
-66 FHYMGDKGPE
+66 FYFMGHSGPK
-76 HLICQKGDLHFPDHL
+76 HLVCPKAELHLSPR
-91 PMEQAIVLSGAGF
+91 PAKETPEQAIILAAARF
-104 VNRCAQLA
+104 ENRCPDLDREGV
-112 STAIYDGLQSYCQ
+112 YGGLRSYCQ
-125 LPITTARSQLGGI
+125 LPITTARSHLGGV
-138 EFISTQPNAFPMET
+138 EFINTQLDSFTMET
-152 LAKLSQL
+152 LAKLTQL
-159 ATIVAITLENV
+159 AAIIAIALENV
-170 LDKERTLAQANSLRL
+170 LDKERTLEQANSLRL

-210 RSLFA
+210 KSLFA
-215 ILQHHFSI
+215 ILHHHFGI

-228 AEYNATSD
+228 AEYNAASD
-236 SFKSYLVNPREGDQP
+236 SFKSYLVNQHQSDQP
-251 GIINHS
+251 GIIDHS
-257 CFEKHCLQGALIQ
+257 CFEKNCLQGALGH
-270 SEPFFVYREQGH
+270 SEPFFVYREHGH
-282 GCNSGCHF
+282 GCSNRCRFTS
-290 SAQILP
+290 QILP
-296 PDANSS
+296 PEADSS

-314 GVLILSHPTSDF
+314 GVLILSHPNADF

-355 SNTNCAK
+355 SNTNGAK
-362 EKTIRVADSQPDADF
+362 EKTIRINEPQMQGEFPH
-377 ANIIHQSAVMASVL
+377 IIYQSAVMASVL
-391 EKVKLVAQSDCSV
+391 EKVRLVAESDSTV

-419 AIHSLSQRNE
+419 AIHALSARHDH
-429 QEMVKVNCAAIPTGL
+429 EMVKVNCAAIPTGL

-459 ALSQRIGRF
+459 ALTQRIGRF

-503 VGNSNPIAI
+503 VGNSNPIAV

-565 VKKIAKR
+565 IKKIAKR
-572 MRRNITSIP
+572 MRRTITSIP
-581 ADAMKMLIS
+581 ADAMKMLVS

-602 IIERAVVMTRGQVL
+602 VIERAVVMTRGHVL
-616 NLSPNELLPLKGF
+616 NLSPDELMPLKGY
-629 HKIETLVYDEPT
+629 HKIETLVYDEPAT
-641 QALFGGAED
+641 PLFAEE
-650 NHGGE
+650 GPT
-655 RVQAARERDSVQG
+655 
-668 EDERQAIIAALRAC
+668 DEREAIIAALRDC
-682 NGIVAGERGAASQ
+682 NGIVAGERGAANR

-706 MKRLGISAK
+706 MKRLGISARDPEIIDGV
-715 APGTLD
+715 AP

>member
-1 MLNVNAIPLT
+1 MLNVSAIPL
-11 DISPIWD
+11 DEISPIWD
-18 DTFLSLSKSL
+18 DGFLLLSKSL
-28 LAAVTLDDFIEQ
+28 LSAVTLDDFIHK
-40 LNRIDGCFAGVTR
+40 LNKIDASFGGVIR
-53 VNLILNLSVEEAD
+53 VNLVLNMGADEEAI
-66 FHYMGDKGPE
+66 FYFMGQSGPK
-76 HLICQKGDLHFPDHL
+76 HLVCPKAELHLSPR
-91 PMEQAIVLSGAGF
+91 PTKETPEQAIILAAARF
-104 VNRCAQLA
+104 ENRCPALDREGV
-112 STAIYDGLQSYCQ
+112 YGGLRSYCQ
-125 LPITTARSQLGGI
+125 LPITTARSHLGGV
-138 EFISTQPNAFPMET
+138 EFINTQLDSFTMET
-152 LAKLSQL
+152 LAKLTQL
-159 ATIVAITLENV
+159 AAIIAIALENV
-170 LDKERTLAQANSLRL
+170 LDKERTLEQANSLRL

-210 RSLFA
+210 KSLFT
-215 ILQHHFSI
+215 ILHHHFGI

-236 SFKSYLVNPREGDQP
+236 SFKSYLVNQHQSDQP
-251 GIINHS
+251 GIIDHS
-257 CFEKHCLQGALIQ
+257 CFEKKCLHGALGH
-270 SEPFFVYREQGH
+270 SEPFFVYREHGH
-282 GCNSGCHF
+282 GCSNRCRFTS
-290 SAQILP
+290 QILP
-296 PDANSS
+296 PEADSS

-314 GVLILSHPTSDF
+314 GVLILSHPNADF

-355 SNTNCAK
+355 SNTNGAK
-362 EKTIRVADSQPDADF
+362 EKTIRINEPQMQGEFPH
-377 ANIIHQSAVMASVL
+377 IIYQSAVMANVL
-391 EKVKLVAQSDCSV
+391 EKVRLVAESDSTV

-419 AIHSLSQRNE
+419 AIHALSARHDH
-429 QEMVKVNCAAIPTGL
+429 EMVKVNCAAIPTGL

-459 ALSQRIGRF
+459 ALTQRIGRF

-503 VGNSNPIAI
+503 VGNSNPIAV

-565 VKKIAKR
+565 IKKIAKR
-572 MRRNITSIP
+572 MRRTITSIP
-581 ADAMKMLIS
+581 ADAMKMLVS

-602 IIERAVVMTRGQVL
+602 VIERAVVMTRGHVL
-616 NLSPNELLPLKGF
+616 NLSPDELMPLKGY
-629 HKIETLVYDEPT
+629 HKIETLVYDQPATPLFAEEGPT
-641 QALFGGAED
+641 
-650 NHGGE
+650 
-655 RVQAARERDSVQG
+655 
-668 EDERQAIIAALRAC
+668 DEREAIIAALRDC
-682 NGIVAGERGAASQ
+682 NGIVAGERGAANR

-706 MKRLGISAK
+706 MKRLGISARDPEIIDGV
-715 APGTLD
+715 AP

>member
-1 MLNVNAIPLT
+1 MLNVSAIPL
-11 DISPIWD
+11 DEISPIWD
-18 DTFLSLSKSL
+18 DGFLLLSKSL
-28 LAAVTLDDFIEQ
+28 LSAVTLDDFIKK
-40 LNRIDGCFAGVTR
+40 LNKIDVCFDGVIR
-53 VNLILNLSVEEAD
+53 VNLILNQGTGEDAI
-66 FHYMGDKGPE
+66 FCYMGERGPR
-76 HLICQKGDLHFPDHL
+76 HLVCRKADLHFSR
-91 PMEQAIVLSGAGF
+91 EQAIILPAARF
-104 VNRCAQLA
+104 ENRCALLA
-112 STAIYDGLQSYCQ
+112 STPVYDDLQSYCQ
-125 LPITTARSQLGGI
+125 LPITTARSHLGGV
-138 EFISTQPNAFPMET
+138 EFISCEARAFPMEV
-152 LAKLSQL
+152 LAKLTQL
-159 ATIVAITLENV
+159 AAIIAIALENV
-170 LDKERTLAQANSLRL
+170 QDKERTLEQAHSLRL

-215 ILQHHFSI
+215 ILQHHFAI

-236 SFKSYLVNPREGDQP
+236 SFKSYLVNESQNEQP
-251 GIINHS
+251 GIIDHS
-257 CFEKHCLQGALIQ
+257 CFEKNCLQGALGH
-270 SEPFFVYREQGH
+270 SEPYFIYREHGH
-282 GCNSGCHF
+282 GCNAHCRF
-290 SAQILP
+290 ATQILP
-296 PDANSS
+296 PEANSS

-314 GVLILSHPTSDF
+314 GVLILSHPEVDF
-326 FADIDISLLEQVA
+326 FVDIDISLLEQVA

-355 SNTNCAK
+355 SNTNGAK
-362 EKTIRVADSQPDADF
+362 EKTLRIGEPAVRGEFSH
-377 ANIIHQSAVMASVL
+377 IIYQSPVMESVMD
-391 EKVKLVAQSDCSV
+391 KVRLVAESDCTV

-419 AIHSLSQRNE
+419 AIHQLSARSSR
-429 QEMVKVNCAAIPTGL
+429 EMVKVNCAAIPTGL

-459 ALSQRIGRF
+459 ALTQRIGRF

-482 DMPLDLQPKLLRV
+482 DMPIDLQPKLLRV

-503 VGNSNPIAI
+503 VGNSNPIAV

-565 VKKIAKR
+565 IKKIAKR
-572 MRRNITSIP
+572 MRRTITAIP
-581 ADAMKMLIS
+581 ADAMKMLVS

-616 NLSPNELLPLKGF
+616 NLSPDELLPLKGY
-629 HKIETLVYDEPT
+629 HKIETLVYDEPD
-641 QALFGGAED
+641 APLF
-650 NHGGE
+650 
-655 RVQAARERDSVQG
+655 RQG
-668 EDERQAIIAALRAC
+668 PEDEREAIIAALKES
-682 NGIVAGERGAASQ
+682 NGIVAGARGAAQ
-695 LGMKRT
+695 RLGMKRT

-715 APGTLD
+715 DPRIIE

>member
-1 MLNVNAIPLT
+1 MLNMNAIPLT
-11 DISPIWD
+11 EISPIWD
-18 DTFLSLSKSL
+18 DGFLSLSKTL
-28 LAAVTLDDFIEQ
+28 LSAVTLDDFIIK
-40 LNRIDGCFAGVTR
+40 LSHIDSCFGDVNR
-53 VNLILNLSVEEAD
+53 VNLILNLGGEEVL
-66 FHYMGDKGPE
+66 FCYMGEAGPQQ
-76 HLICQKGDLHFPDHL
+76 LLCQKGDLHFSR
-91 PMEQAIVLSGAGF
+91 EQAIVLSAASF
-104 VNRCAQLA
+104 VNHCAGLA
-112 STAIYDGLQSYCQ
+112 STPVYDDLQSYCQ
-125 LPITTARSQLGGI
+125 LPITTARSHLGGI
-138 EFISTQPNAFPMET
+138 EFISAEEDAFPMAA
-152 LAKLSQL
+152 LAKLTQL
-159 ATIVAITLENV
+159 AAIVAIALESV
-170 LDKERTLAQANSLRL
+170 QDKERTLEQAHSLRL
-185 ERDSCKILVDVTNAV
+185 ERDSCKILVDITNAV
-200 IKLVRIAELP
+200 LQLVRIAELP
-210 RSLFA
+210 RSLFT
-215 ILQHHFSI
+215 ILQHHFAI
-223 SSLCL
+223 GSLCL

-236 SFKSYLVNPREGDQP
+236 SFKSYLVNQRESDKP

-257 CFEKHCLQGALIQ
+257 CFEKHCLQGALGH

-282 GCNSGCHF
+282 GCDSGCRF
-290 SAQILP
+290 SSQILP
-296 PDANSS
+296 PDAHSS

-314 GVLILSHPTSDF
+314 GVLILSHPAADF
-326 FADIDISLLEQVA
+326 FADLDISLLEQVA

-355 SNTNCAK
+355 SNTNGAR
-362 EKTIRVADSQPDADF
+362 EKTLRVADTPEGDF
-377 ANIIHQSAVMASVL
+377 ANIIYQSAVMANVL

-409 TGTGKELIAQ
+409 TGTGKELIAR
-419 AIHSLSQRNE
+419 AIHQQSLRHE

-503 VGNSNPIAI
+503 VGNSTPIPI

-527 VKNKRFRSDLY
+527 VKTKRFRSDLY

-565 VKKIAKR
+565 IKKIAKR
-572 MRRNITSIP
+572 MRRTITSIP
-581 ADAMKMLIS
+581 ADAMKMLVS

-602 IIERAVVMTRGQVL
+602 IIERAVVMTRGHVL
-616 NLSPNELLPLKGF
+616 NLSPDELLPLKGF
-629 HKIETLVYDEPT
+629 HKIETLVYDQP
-641 QALFGGAED
+641 AGGLFDAPVRTAPPSE
-650 NHGGE
+650 GE
-655 RVQAARERDSVQG
+655 G
-668 EDERQAIIAALRAC
+668 EDEREQIIRTLKEC
-682 NGIVAGERGAASQ
+682 NGIVAGERGAAQ
-695 LGMKRT
+695 RLGMKRT

-715 APGTLD
+715 APQILD

>member
-1 MLNVNAIPLT
+1 MLNVSAIPL
-11 DISPIWD
+11 DEISPIWD
-18 DTFLSLSKSL
+18 DGFLLLSKSL
-28 LAAVTLDDFIEQ
+28 LSAVTLDDFIHK
-40 LNRIDGCFAGVTR
+40 LNKIDASFGGVTR
-53 VNLILNLSVEEAD
+53 VNLILNMGADEEAI
-66 FHYMGDKGPE
+66 FYFMGHSGPK
-76 HLICQKGDLHFPDHL
+76 HLVCPKAELHLSPR
-91 PMEQAIVLSGAGF
+91 PTKETPEQAIILAAARF
-104 VNRCAQLA
+104 ENRCPDLDREGV
-112 STAIYDGLQSYCQ
+112 YGGLRSYCQ
-125 LPITTARSQLGGI
+125 LPITTARSHLGGV
-138 EFISTQPNAFPMET
+138 EFINTQLDSFTMET
-152 LAKLSQL
+152 LAKLTQL
-159 ATIVAITLENV
+159 AAIIAIALENV
-170 LDKERTLAQANSLRL
+170 LDKERTLEQANSLRL

-210 RSLFA
+210 KSLFA
-215 ILQHHFSI
+215 ILHHHFGI

-236 SFKSYLVNPREGDQP
+236 SFKSYLVNQHQSDQP
-251 GIINHS
+251 GIIDHS
-257 CFEKHCLQGALIQ
+257 CFEKKCLQGVLGH
-270 SEPFFVYREQGH
+270 SEPFFVYREHGH
-282 GCNSGCHF
+282 GCSNRCRFTS
-290 SAQILP
+290 QILP
-296 PDANSS
+296 PEADSS

-314 GVLILSHPTSDF
+314 GVLILSHPNADF

-355 SNTNCAK
+355 SNTNGAK
-362 EKTIRVADSQPDADF
+362 EKTIRINEPQMQGEFP
-377 ANIIHQSAVMASVL
+377 NIIYQSAVMESVL
-391 EKVKLVAQSDCSV
+391 EKVRLVAESDSTV

-419 AIHSLSQRNE
+419 AIHALSARHDH
-429 QEMVKVNCAAIPTGL
+429 EMVKVNCAAIPTGL

-459 ALSQRIGRF
+459 ALTQRIGRF

-503 VGNSNPIAI
+503 VGNSNPIAV

-565 VKKIAKR
+565 IKKIAKR
-572 MRRNITSIP
+572 MRRTITSIP
-581 ADAMKMLIS
+581 ADAMKMLVS

-602 IIERAVVMTRGQVL
+602 VIERAVVMTRGHVL
-616 NLSPNELLPLKGF
+616 NLSPEELMPLKGY
-629 HKIETLVYDEPT
+629 HKIETLVYDEPAT
-641 QALFGGAED
+641 PLFAE
-650 NHGGE
+650 GP
-655 RVQAARERDSVQG
+655 
-668 EDERQAIIAALRAC
+668 EDEREAIIAALRDC
-682 NGIVAGERGAASQ
+682 NGIVAGERGAANR

-706 MKRLGISAK
+706 MKRLGISARDPEIIDGV
-715 APGTLD
+715 AP

>member
-1 MLNVNAIPLT
+1 MLNVSAIPL
-11 DISPIWD
+11 DEISPIWD
-18 DTFLSLSKSL
+18 DGFLLLSKSL
-28 LAAVTLDDFIEQ
+28 LSAVTLDDFIHK
-40 LNRIDGCFAGVTR
+40 LNKIDASFGGVTR
-53 VNLILNLSVEEAD
+53 VNLILNMGADEEAI
-66 FHYMGDKGPE
+66 FYFMGHSGPK
-76 HLICQKGDLHFPDHL
+76 HLVCPKAELHLSPR
-91 PMEQAIVLSGAGF
+91 PTKETPEQAIILAAARF
-104 VNRCAQLA
+104 ENRCPALDREGV
-112 STAIYDGLQSYCQ
+112 YGGLRSYCQ
-125 LPITTARSQLGGI
+125 LPITTARSHLGGV
-138 EFISTQPNAFPMET
+138 EFINTQLDNFTMET
-152 LAKLSQL
+152 LAKLTQL
-159 ATIVAITLENV
+159 AAIIAIALENV
-170 LDKERTLAQANSLRL
+170 QDKERTLEQANSLRL

-210 RSLFA
+210 KSLFA
-215 ILQHHFSI
+215 ILHHHFGI

-236 SFKSYLVNPREGDQP
+236 SFKSYLVNQQQSEQP
-251 GIINHS
+251 GIIDHS
-257 CFEKHCLQGALIQ
+257 CFEKNCLQGALRH

-282 GCNSGCHF
+282 GCQSSCRF
-290 SAQILP
+290 TSQILP
-296 PDANSS
+296 PEADSS

-314 GVLILSHPTSDF
+314 GVLILSHPNADF

-355 SNTNCAK
+355 SNTNGAK
-362 EKTIRVADSQPDADF
+362 EKTIRINEPQMQGEFPH
-377 ANIIHQSAVMASVL
+377 IIYQSAVMESVL
-391 EKVKLVAQSDCSV
+391 EKVRLVAESDSTV

-419 AIHSLSQRNE
+419 AIHALSTRHDH
-429 QEMVKVNCAAIPTGL
+429 EMVKVNCAAIPTGL

-459 ALSQRIGRF
+459 ALTQRIGRF

-503 VGNSNPIAI
+503 VGNSNPIAV

-565 VKKIAKR
+565 IKKIAKR
-572 MRRNITSIP
+572 MRRTITSIP
-581 ADAMKMLIS
+581 ADAMKMLVS

-602 IIERAVVMTRGQVL
+602 VIERAVVMTRGHVL
-616 NLSPNELLPLKGF
+616 NLSPDELMPLKGY
-629 HKIETLVYDEPT
+629 HKIETLVYDEPAT
-641 QALFGGAED
+641 PLFAEE
-650 NHGGE
+650 GPT
-655 RVQAARERDSVQG
+655 
-668 EDERQAIIAALRAC
+668 DEREAIIAALRDC
-682 NGIVAGERGAASQ
+682 NGIVAGERGAANR

-706 MKRLGISAK
+706 MKRLGISARDPEIIDGV
-715 APGTLD
+715 AP

>member
-1 MLNVNAIPLT
+1 MLNVSAIPLD

-18 DTFLSLSKSL
+18 DGFLLLSKSL
-28 LAAVTLDDFIEQ
+28 LSAVTLDDFINK
-40 LNRIDGCFAGVTR
+40 LNKIDASFGGVTR
-53 VNLILNLSVEEAD
+53 VNLILNMGTSEEAT
-66 FHYMGDKGPE
+66 FCFMGAIGPK
-76 HLICQKGDLHFPDHL
+76 HLVFPKAELHAFPR
-91 PMEQAIVLSGAGF
+91 PTRETQEQAIVLAAARF
-104 VNRCAQLA
+104 ENRCPALDA
-112 STAIYDGLQSYCQ
+112 EGIYAGLRSYCQ
-125 LPITTARSQLGGI
+125 LPITTARSHLGGV
-138 EFISTQPNAFPMET
+138 EFINTRLDNFTMET
-152 LAKLSQL
+152 LAKLTQL
-159 ATIVAITLENV
+159 AAIVAIALENV
-170 LDKERTLAQANSLRL
+170 LDKERTLEQANSLRL

-210 RSLFA
+210 KSLFT
-215 ILQHHFSI
+215 ILQHHFAI

-236 SFKSYLVNPREGDQP
+236 SFKSYLANREHSEQP
-251 GIINHS
+251 GIIDHS
-257 CFEKHCLQGALIQ
+257 CFEQKCLQGALGH
-270 SEPFFVYREQGH
+270 SEPFFVYRDHGH
-282 GCNSGCHF
+282 GCSNRCRFTS
-290 SAQILP
+290 QILP
-296 PDANSS
+296 PEAESS

-314 GVLILSHPTSDF
+314 GVLILSHPNADF

-355 SNTNCAK
+355 SNTNGAK
-362 EKTIRVADSQPDADF
+362 EKTIRINEPQMQGEFPH
-377 ANIIHQSAVMASVL
+377 IIYQSAVMESVL
-391 EKVKLVAQSDCSV
+391 EKLRLVAESDSTV

-419 AIHSLSQRNE
+419 AIHQLSDRRDH
-429 QEMVKVNCAAIPTGL
+429 EMVKVNCAAIPTGL

-459 ALSQRIGRF
+459 ALTQRIGRF

-495 LQEHELER
+495 LQERELER
-503 VGNSNPIAI
+503 VGNSNPIAV

-565 VKKIAKR
+565 IKKIAKR
-572 MRRNITSIP
+572 MRRTITSIP
-581 ADAMKMLIS
+581 ADAMKMLVS

-602 IIERAVVMTRGQVL
+602 VIERAVVMTRGHVL
-616 NLSPNELLPLKGF
+616 NLSPDELMPLKGY

-641 QALFGGAED
+641 SSLFASEAP
-650 NHGGE
+650 
-655 RVQAARERDSVQG
+655 Q
-668 EDERQAIIAALRAC
+668 DEREAIIAALRDC
-682 NGIVAGERGAASQ
+682 NGIVAGERGAATR

-706 MKRLGISAK
+706 MKRLGISARD
-715 APGTLD
+715 PEIIDGVTP

>member
-1 MLNVNAIPLT
+1 MLNVSAISLT

-18 DTFLSLSKSL
+18 DGFLSLSKNL
-28 LAAVTLDDFIEQ
+28 LSAVTLDDFIKK
-40 LNRIDGCFAGVTR
+40 LNRIQPCFHQVDR
-53 VNLILNLSVEEAD
+53 VNLILNLGTGEEAV
-66 FHYMGDKGPE
+66 FYYLGEQGPA
-76 HLICQKGDLHFPDHL
+76 HLICRKADLHFSR
-91 PMEQAIVLSGAGF
+91 EQAIVLPASRF
-104 VNRCAQLA
+104 RHRCEQLA
-112 STAIYDGLQSYCQ
+112 STPVYDGLQSYCQ
-125 LPITTARSQLGGI
+125 LPITTARSHLGGV
-138 EFISTQPNAFPMET
+138 EFISREANAFPMET
-152 LAKLSQL
+152 LAKLTQL
-159 ATIVAITLENV
+159 AAIVAIALENV
-170 LDKERTLAQANSLRL
+170 LDKERTLEQANSLRL

-210 RSLFA
+210 QSLFT
-215 ILQHHFSI
+215 ILHHHFGI

-236 SFKSYLVNPREGDQP
+236 SFKSYLVNQQQHEQP

-257 CFEKHCLQGALIQ
+257 CFEKNCLQGALGH
-270 SEPFFVYREQGH
+270 SEPFFLYREQGH
-282 GCNSGCHF
+282 GCQSSCRF
-290 SAQILP
+290 TSQILP
-296 PDANSS
+296 PDADSS

-314 GVLILSHPTSDF
+314 GVLILSHPQADF
-326 FADIDISLLEQVA
+326 FADLDISLLEQVA

-355 SNTNCAK
+355 SNTTGAR
-362 EKTIRVADSQPDADF
+362 EKTLRVDGPAPQGDF
-377 ANIIHQSAVMASVL
+377 ANIIYQSAVMEKVL
-391 EKVKLVAQSDCSV
+391 EKVKLVAQSDCTV

-419 AIHSLSQRNE
+419 AIHALSARHDH
-429 QEMVKVNCAAIPTGL
+429 EMVKVNCAAIPTGL

-459 ALSQRIGRF
+459 ALTQRIGRF

-565 VKKIAKR
+565 IKKIAKR
-572 MRRNITSIP
+572 MRRTITSIP
-581 ADAMKMLIS
+581 ADAMKMLVS

-602 IIERAVVMTRGQVL
+602 IIERAVVMTRGHVL
-616 NLSPNELLPLKGF
+616 NLSPDELLPLKGF
-629 HKIETLVYDEPT
+629 HKIETLVYDEP
-641 QALFGGAED
+641 
-650 NHGGE
+650 
-655 RVQAARERDSVQG
+655 ARELFREPLPALPQSEEAQG
-668 EDERQAIIAALRAC
+668 EDERVSIIRALKAC
-682 NGIVAGERGAASQ
+682 NGIVAGERGAAQ
-695 LGMKRT
+695 RLGMKRT

-715 APGTLD
+715 DPRTLN

>member
-1 MLNVNAIPLT
+1 MLNLSAIPLT

-18 DTFLSLSKSL
+18 DGFLSLSKNL
-28 LAAVTLDDFIEQ
+28 LSAVTLDDFIKK
-40 LNRIDGCFAGVTR
+40 LNRIDACFGGVTR
-53 VNLILNLSVEEAD
+53 VNLILNLGTGEEAVCY
-66 FHYMGDKGPE
+66 FMGGQGPQ
-76 HLICQKGDLHFPDHL
+76 HLICHKADLHFSK
-91 PMEQAIVLSGAGF
+91 EQAIILPAARF
-104 VNRCAQLA
+104 MNRCAKLA
-112 STAIYDGLQSYCQ
+112 STPVYDGLQSYCQ
-125 LPITTARSQLGGI
+125 LPITTARSHLGGI
-138 EFISTQPNAFPMET
+138 EFISTEANAFPMET
-152 LAKLSQL
+152 LAKLTQL
-159 ATIVAITLENV
+159 AAIVAIALENV
-170 LDKERTLAQANSLRL
+170 LDKERTLEQANSLRL

-210 RSLFA
+210 RSLFT

-236 SFKSYLVNPREGDQP
+236 SFKSYLVNQQACDAP

-257 CFEKHCLQGALIQ
+257 CFEKNCLQGALGH
-270 SEPFFVYREQGH
+270 SEPFFIYREQGH
-282 GCNSGCHF
+282 GCNSGCRF

-296 PDANSS
+296 PDASSS

-314 GVLILSHPTSDF
+314 GVLILSHPRADF
-326 FADIDISLLEQVA
+326 FADIDLSLLEQVA

-355 SNTNCAK
+355 SNTNGAR

-377 ANIIHQSAVMASVL
+377 ANIIHQSVAMQSVL
-391 EKVKLVAQSDCSV
+391 EKVRLVAQSDCSV

-419 AIHSLSQRNE
+419 AIHRLSARRE

-459 ALSQRIGRF
+459 ALTQRIGRF

-565 VKKIAKR
+565 IKKIARR

-581 ADAMKMLIS
+581 ADAMKMLVS

-602 IIERAVVMTRGQVL
+602 IIERAVVMTRGHVL
-616 NLSPNELLPLKGF
+616 NLSPDELMPLKGY
-629 HKIETLVYDEPT
+629 HKIETLVYDEPAPT
-641 QALFGGAED
+641 LF
-650 NHGGE
+650 
-655 RVQAARERDSVQG
+655 RESQG
-668 EDERQAIIAALRAC
+668 QPDEGDERQRIIDTLREC
-682 NGIVAGERGAASQ
+682 NGIVAGERGAAQ
-695 LGMKRT
+695 RLGMKRT

-715 APGTLD
+715 APQILD

>member
-1 MLNVNAIPLT
+1 MLNVSAIPLT

-18 DTFLSLSKSL
+18 DGFLSLSKNL
-28 LAAVTLDDFIEQ
+28 LSAVTLDDFIKK
-40 LNRIDGCFAGVTR
+40 LNRIDACFGGVTR
-53 VNLILNLSVEEAD
+53 VNLILNLGAGEEAL
-66 FHYMGDKGPE
+66 FYFMGEKGPK
-76 HLICQKGDLHFPDHL
+76 HLVCAKADLYFSR
-91 PMEQAIVLSGAGF
+91 EQAIVLPVARF
-104 VNRCAQLA
+104 HNRCELLA
-112 STAIYDGLQSYCQ
+112 AAGVYEGLHSYCQ
-125 LPITTARSQLGGI
+125 LPITTARSHLGGV
-138 EFISTQPNAFPMET
+138 EFISPAVNAFPMET
-152 LAKLSQL
+152 LAKLTQL
-159 ATIVAITLENV
+159 AAIVAIALENV
-170 LDKERTLAQANSLRL
+170 LDKERTLEQANSLRL

-210 RSLFA
+210 RSLFS
-215 ILQHHFSI
+215 ILQHHFAI

-236 SFKSYLVNPREGDQP
+236 SFKSYLVNQRECDQP

-257 CFEKHCLQGALIQ
+257 CFEKNCLQGALGH
-270 SEPFFVYREQGH
+270 SEPFFIYREQGH
-282 GCNSGCHF
+282 GCDSSCRF
-290 SAQILP
+290 STQILP
-296 PDANSS
+296 ADADSS

-314 GVLILSHPTSDF
+314 GVLILSHPDADF

-355 SNTNCAK
+355 SNTNGAR
-362 EKTIRVADSQPDADF
+362 EKTIRVAELEPNADF
-377 ANIIHQSAVMASVL
+377 SSIIYQSAAMARVL

-419 AIHSLSQRNE
+419 AIHRLSDRRE

-459 ALSQRIGRF
+459 ALAQRIGRF

-565 VKKIAKR
+565 IKKIAKR

-581 ADAMKMLIS
+581 ADAMKMLVS

-602 IIERAVVMTRGQVL
+602 IIERAVVMTRGHVL
-616 NLSPNELLPLKGF
+616 NLSPDELMPLKGY
-629 HKIETLVYDEPT
+629 HKIETLVYDEPE
-641 QALFGGAED
+641 QALFKGGNGQPD
-650 NHGGE
+650 G
-655 RVQAARERDSVQG
+655 V
-668 EDERQAIIAALRAC
+668 EDERQTIIDTLREC
-682 NGIVAGERGAASQ
+682 NGIVAGERGAANR

-715 APGTLD
+715 APQTLN

>member
-1 MLNVNAIPLT
+1 MLNVSAIPLT

-18 DTFLSLSKSL
+18 DGFLSLSKNL
-28 LAAVTLDDFIEQ
+28 LSAVTLDDFIHK
-40 LNRIDGCFAGVTR
+40 LNRIQPCFRQVDR
-53 VNLILNLSVEEAD
+53 VNLILNLGTGEEAV
-66 FHYMGDKGPE
+66 FYYLGEQGPA
-76 HLICQKGDLHFPDHL
+76 HLICRKADLHFSR
-91 PMEQAIVLSGAGF
+91 EQAIVLPASRF
-104 VNRCAQLA
+104 RHRCEQLA
-112 STAIYDGLQSYCQ
+112 STQVYDGLHSYCQ
-125 LPITTARSQLGGI
+125 LPITTARSHLGGV
-138 EFISTQPNAFPMET
+138 EFISRKANAFPMET
-152 LAKLSQL
+152 LAKLTQL
-159 ATIVAITLENV
+159 AAIVAIALENV
-170 LDKERTLAQANSLRL
+170 LDKERTLEQANSLRL

-210 RSLFA
+210 QSLFT
-215 ILQHHFSI
+215 ILHHHFGI

-236 SFKSYLVNPREGDQP
+236 SFKSYLVNQQQREQP

-257 CFEKHCLQGALIQ
+257 CFEKNCLQGALGH
-270 SEPFFVYREQGH
+270 SEPFFLYREQGH
-282 GCNSGCHF
+282 GCQSSCRF
-290 SAQILP
+290 TSQILP
-296 PDANSS
+296 PDADSS

-314 GVLILSHPTSDF
+314 GVLILSHPEADF
-326 FADIDISLLEQVA
+326 FADLDISLLEQVA

-355 SNTNCAK
+355 SNTTGAR
-362 EKTIRVADSQPDADF
+362 EKTLRVDGPAPQGDF
-377 ANIIHQSAVMASVL
+377 ANIIYQSAVMEKVL
-391 EKVKLVAQSDCSV
+391 EKVKLVAQSDCTV

-419 AIHSLSQRNE
+419 AIHALSARHDH
-429 QEMVKVNCAAIPTGL
+429 EMVKVNCAAIPTGL

-459 ALSQRIGRF
+459 ALTQRIGRF

-565 VKKIAKR
+565 IKKIAKR
-572 MRRNITSIP
+572 MRRTITSIP
-581 ADAMKMLIS
+581 ADAMKMLVS

-602 IIERAVVMTRGQVL
+602 IIERAVVMTRGHVL
-616 NLSPNELLPLKGF
+616 NLSPDELLPLKGF
-629 HKIETLVYDEPT
+629 HKIETLVYDEP
-641 QALFGGAED
+641 
-650 NHGGE
+650 
-655 RVQAARERDSVQG
+655 ARELFREQLPALPQGEEAQG
-668 EDERQAIIAALRAC
+668 EDERVSIIRALKAC
-682 NGIVAGERGAASQ
+682 NGIVAGERGAAQ
-695 LGMKRT
+695 RLGMKRT

-715 APGTLD
+715 DPRTLN

>member
-1 MLNVNAIPLT
+1 MLNVSAIPLT

-18 DTFLSLSKSL
+18 DGFLSLSKNL
-28 LAAVTLDDFIEQ
+28 LSAVTLDDFIKK
-40 LNRIDGCFAGVTR
+40 LNRIDACFGGVTR
-53 VNLILNLSVEEAD
+53 VNLILNLGTGEEAVCY
-66 FHYMGDKGPE
+66 FMGGQGPQ
-76 HLICQKGDLHFPDHL
+76 HLICHKADLHFSK
-91 PMEQAIVLSGAGF
+91 EQAIILPAARF
-104 VNRCAQLA
+104 MNRCAKLA
-112 STAIYDGLQSYCQ
+112 STPVYDGLQSYCQ
-125 LPITTARSQLGGI
+125 LPITTARSHLGGI
-138 EFISTQPNAFPMET
+138 EFISTEANAFPMET
-152 LAKLSQL
+152 LAKLTQL
-159 ATIVAITLENV
+159 AAIVAIALENV
-170 LDKERTLAQANSLRL
+170 LDKERTLEQANSLRL

-210 RSLFA
+210 KSLFT

-236 SFKSYLVNPREGDQP
+236 SFKSYLVNQQACDAP

-257 CFEKHCLQGALIQ
+257 CFEKNCLQGALGH
-270 SEPFFVYREQGH
+270 SEPFFIYREQGH
-282 GCNSGCHF
+282 GCNASCRF
-290 SAQILP
+290 TSQILP
-296 PDANSS
+296 ADADSS

-314 GVLILSHPTSDF
+314 GVLILSHPQADF

-355 SNTNCAK
+355 SNTNGAK
-362 EKTIRVADSQPDADF
+362 EKTIRVAELPSSADF
-377 ANIIHQSAVMASVL
+377 ANIIYRSAAMEAVL
-391 EKVKLVAQSDCSV
+391 EKVRLVAQSDCSV

-419 AIHSLSQRNE
+419 AIHALSTRRE

-459 ALSQRIGRF
+459 ALTQRIGRF

-565 VKKIAKR
+565 IKKIARR

-581 ADAMKMLIS
+581 ADAMKMLVS

-602 IIERAVVMTRGQVL
+602 IIERAVVMTRGHVL
-616 NLSPNELLPLKGF
+616 NLSPDELMPLKGY
-629 HKIETLVYDEPT
+629 HKIETLVYDELAPT
-641 QALFGGAED
+641 LF
-650 NHGGE
+650 
-655 RVQAARERDSVQG
+655 RESQG
-668 EDERQAIIAALRAC
+668 QSDEGDERQRIIDTLREC
-682 NGIVAGERGAASQ
+682 NGIVAGERGAAQ
-695 LGMKRT
+695 RLGMKRT

-715 APGTLD
+715 APQILD

>member
-1 MLNVNAIPLT
+1 MLNVSAIPLD

-18 DTFLSLSKSL
+18 DGFLLLSKSL
-28 LAAVTLDDFIEQ
+28 LSAVTLDDFIHK
-40 LNRIDGCFAGVTR
+40 LNKIDASFGGVTR
-53 VNLILNLSVEEAD
+53 VNLILNMGTSEEAT
-66 FHYMGDKGPE
+66 FCFMGAIGPK
-76 HLICQKGDLHFPDHL
+76 HLVFPKAELHVFPR
-91 PMEQAIVLSGAGF
+91 PTRETQEQAIVLAAARF
-104 VNRCAQLA
+104 ENRCPALDA
-112 STAIYDGLQSYCQ
+112 EGIYAGLRSYCQ
-125 LPITTARSQLGGI
+125 LPITTARSHLGGV
-138 EFISTQPNAFPMET
+138 EFINTRLDNFTMET
-152 LAKLSQL
+152 LAKLTQL
-159 ATIVAITLENV
+159 AAIVAIALENV
-170 LDKERTLAQANSLRL
+170 LDKERTLEQANSLRL

-210 RSLFA
+210 KSLFT
-215 ILQHHFSI
+215 ILQHHFAI

-236 SFKSYLVNPREGDQP
+236 SFKSYLANSEHSEQP
-251 GIINHS
+251 GIIDHS
-257 CFEKHCLQGALIQ
+257 CFEQKCLQGALGH
-270 SEPFFVYREQGH
+270 SEPFFVYRDHGH
-282 GCNSGCHF
+282 GCSNRCRFTS
-290 SAQILP
+290 QILP
-296 PDANSS
+296 PEAESS

-314 GVLILSHPTSDF
+314 GVLILSHPNADF

-355 SNTNCAK
+355 SNTNGAK
-362 EKTIRVADSQPDADF
+362 EKTIRINEPQMQGEFPH
-377 ANIIHQSAVMASVL
+377 IIYQSAVMESVL
-391 EKVKLVAQSDCSV
+391 EKLRLVAESDSTV

-419 AIHSLSQRNE
+419 AIHQLSDRRDH
-429 QEMVKVNCAAIPTGL
+429 EMVKVNCAAIPTGL

-459 ALSQRIGRF
+459 ALTQRIGRF

-503 VGNSNPIAI
+503 VGNSNPIAV

-565 VKKIAKR
+565 IKKIAKR
-572 MRRNITSIP
+572 MRRTITSIP
-581 ADAMKMLIS
+581 ADAMKMLVS

-602 IIERAVVMTRGQVL
+602 VIERAVVMTRGHVL
-616 NLSPNELLPLKGF
+616 NLSPDELMPLKGY
-629 HKIETLVYDEPT
+629 HKIETLVYDEP
-641 QALFGGAED
+641 ASSLFANEAP
-650 NHGGE
+650 H
-655 RVQAARERDSVQG
+655 
-668 EDERQAIIAALRAC
+668 DEREAIIAALRDC
-682 NGIVAGERGAASQ
+682 NGIVAGERGAAAR

-706 MKRLGISAK
+706 MKRLGISARD
-715 APGTLD
+715 PEIIDGVTP

>member
-1 MLNVNAIPLT
+1 MLTVSAIPL
-11 DISPIWD
+11 DEISPIWD
-18 DTFLSLSKSL
+18 DGFLLLSKSL
-28 LAAVTLDDFIEQ
+28 LSAVTLDDFIHK
-40 LNRIDGCFAGVTR
+40 LNKIDASFGGVTR
-53 VNLILNLSVEEAD
+53 VNLILNMGADEEAI
-66 FHYMGDKGPE
+66 FYFMGHSGPK
-76 HLICQKGDLHFPDHL
+76 HLVCPKAELHLSPR
-91 PMEQAIVLSGAGF
+91 PTKETPEQAIILAAARF
-104 VNRCAQLA
+104 ENRCPALDREGV
-112 STAIYDGLQSYCQ
+112 YGGLRSYCQ
-125 LPITTARSQLGGI
+125 LPITTARSHLGGV
-138 EFISTQPNAFPMET
+138 EFINTQLDSFTMET
-152 LAKLSQL
+152 LAKLTQL
-159 ATIVAITLENV
+159 AAIIAIALENV
-170 LDKERTLAQANSLRL
+170 LDKERTLEQANSLRL

-210 RSLFA
+210 KSLFA
-215 ILQHHFSI
+215 ILHHHFGI

-236 SFKSYLVNPREGDQP
+236 SFKSYLVNQQQSEQP
-251 GIINHS
+251 GIIDHS
-257 CFEKHCLQGALIQ
+257 CFEKNCLQGALRH

-282 GCNSGCHF
+282 GCQSSCRF
-290 SAQILP
+290 TSQILP
-296 PDANSS
+296 PDADSS

-307 RYRGNLL
+307 RYQGNLL
-314 GVLILSHPTSDF
+314 GVLILSHPEANF

-355 SNTNCAK
+355 SNTNGAK
-362 EKTIRVADSQPDADF
+362 EKTIRINEPQMQGEFPH
-377 ANIIHQSAVMASVL
+377 IIYQSAVMANVL
-391 EKVKLVAQSDCSV
+391 EKVRLVAESDSTV

-419 AIHSLSQRNE
+419 AIHALSARHDH
-429 QEMVKVNCAAIPTGL
+429 EMVKVNCAAIPTGL

-459 ALSQRIGRF
+459 ALTQRIGRF

-503 VGNSNPIAI
+503 VGNSNPIAV

-565 VKKIAKR
+565 VRKIAKR
-572 MRRNITSIP
+572 MRRTITAIP
-581 ADAMKMLIS
+581 ADAMKMLVS

-602 IIERAVVMTRGQVL
+602 VIERAVVMTRGHVL
-616 NLSPNELLPLKGF
+616 NLSPEELMPLKGY
-629 HKIETLVYDEPT
+629 HKIETLVYDEPAT
-641 QALFGGAED
+641 PLFAE
-650 NHGGE
+650 GP
-655 RVQAARERDSVQG
+655 
-668 EDERQAIIAALRAC
+668 EDEREAIIAALRDC
-682 NGIVAGERGAASQ
+682 NGIVAGERGAANR

-706 MKRLGISAK
+706 MKRLGISARDPEIIDGV
-715 APGTLD
+715 AP

>member
-1 MLNVNAIPLT
+1 MLNVSAIPL
-11 DISPIWD
+11 DEISPIWD
-18 DTFLSLSKSL
+18 DGFLLLSKSL
-28 LAAVTLDDFIEQ
+28 LSAVTLDDFIKK
-40 LNRIDGCFAGVTR
+40 LNKIDVCFDDVIR
-53 VNLILNLSVEEAD
+53 VNLILNQGTGEEAI
-66 FHYMGDKGPE
+66 FCYMGDRGPR
-76 HLICQKGDLHFPDHL
+76 HLVCRKADLHFSR
-91 PMEQAIVLSGAGF
+91 EQAIILPAARF
-104 VNRCAQLA
+104 ENRCALLA
-112 STAIYDGLQSYCQ
+112 STPVYDDLQSYCQ
-125 LPITTARSQLGGI
+125 LPITTARSHLGGV
-138 EFISTQPNAFPMET
+138 EFISREALAFPMEV
-152 LAKLSQL
+152 LAKLTQL
-159 ATIVAITLENV
+159 AAIIAIALENV
-170 LDKERTLAQANSLRL
+170 QDKERTLEQAHSLRL

-215 ILQHHFSI
+215 ILQHHFAI

-236 SFKSYLVNPREGDQP
+236 SFKSYLVNESQSEQP
-251 GIINHS
+251 GIIDHS
-257 CFEKHCLQGALIQ
+257 CFEKNCLQGALGH
-270 SEPFFVYREQGH
+270 SEPYFIYREHGH
-282 GCNSGCHF
+282 GCNAHCRF
-290 SAQILP
+290 ATQILP
-296 PDANSS
+296 PEANSS

-314 GVLILSHPTSDF
+314 GVLILSHPEVDF
-326 FADIDISLLEQVA
+326 FVDIDISLLEQVA

-355 SNTNCAK
+355 SNTNGAK
-362 EKTIRVADSQPDADF
+362 EKTIRIGEPAVRGEFSH
-377 ANIIHQSAVMASVL
+377 IIYQSPVMESVM
-391 EKVKLVAQSDCSV
+391 EKVRLVAESDCTV

-419 AIHSLSQRNE
+419 AIHQLSARSSR
-429 QEMVKVNCAAIPTGL
+429 EMVKVNCAAIPTGL

-459 ALSQRIGRF
+459 ALTQRIGRF

-482 DMPLDLQPKLLRV
+482 DMPIDLQPKLLRV

-503 VGNSNPIAI
+503 VGNSNPIAV

-565 VKKIAKR
+565 IKKIAKR
-572 MRRNITSIP
+572 MRRTITAIP
-581 ADAMKMLIS
+581 ADAMKMLVS

-616 NLSPNELLPLKGF
+616 NLSPDELLPLKGY
-629 HKIETLVYDEPT
+629 HKIETLVYDEPD
-641 QALFGGAED
+641 APLF
-650 NHGGE
+650 
-655 RVQAARERDSVQG
+655 RQG
-668 EDERQAIIAALRAC
+668 PEDEREAIIAALKES
-682 NGIVAGERGAASQ
+682 NGIVAGARGAAQ
-695 LGMKRT
+695 RLGMKRT

-715 APGTLD
+715 DPRIIE

>member
-1 MLNVNAIPLT
+1 MLNVSAIPLT

-18 DTFLSLSKSL
+18 DGFLSLSKNL
-28 LAAVTLDDFIEQ
+28 LSAVTLDDFIHK
-40 LNRIDGCFAGVTR
+40 LNRIQPCFRQVDR
-53 VNLILNLSVEEAD
+53 VNLILNLGTGEEAV
-66 FHYMGDKGPE
+66 FYYLGEQGPA
-76 HLICQKGDLHFPDHL
+76 HLICRKADLHFSR
-91 PMEQAIVLSGAGF
+91 EQAIVLPASRF
-104 VNRCAQLA
+104 RHRCEQLA
-112 STAIYDGLQSYCQ
+112 NTPVYDGLHSYCQ
-125 LPITTARSQLGGI
+125 LPITTARSHLGGV
-138 EFISTQPNAFPMET
+138 EFISRSANAFPMET
-152 LAKLSQL
+152 LAKLTQL
-159 ATIVAITLENV
+159 AAIVAIALENV
-170 LDKERTLAQANSLRL
+170 LDKERTLEQANSLRL

-210 RSLFA
+210 QSLFT
-215 ILQHHFSI
+215 ILHHHFGI

-236 SFKSYLVNPREGDQP
+236 SFKSYLVNQQQREQP

-257 CFEKHCLQGALIQ
+257 CFEKNCLQGALGH
-270 SEPFFVYREQGH
+270 SEPFFLYREQGH
-282 GCNSGCHF
+282 GCQSSCRF
-290 SAQILP
+290 TSQILP
-296 PDANSS
+296 PDADSS

-314 GVLILSHPTSDF
+314 GVLILSHPETDF
-326 FADIDISLLEQVA
+326 FADLDISLLEQVA

-355 SNTNCAK
+355 SNTTGAR
-362 EKTIRVADSQPDADF
+362 EKTLRVDGPAPQGDF
-377 ANIIHQSAVMASVL
+377 ANIIYQSAVMEKVL
-391 EKVKLVAQSDCSV
+391 EKVKLVAQSDCTV

-419 AIHSLSQRNE
+419 AIHALSARHDH
-429 QEMVKVNCAAIPTGL
+429 EMVKVNCAAIPTGL

-459 ALSQRIGRF
+459 ALTQRIGRF

-565 VKKIAKR
+565 IKKIAKR
-572 MRRNITSIP
+572 MRRTITSIP
-581 ADAMKMLIS
+581 ADAMKMLVS

-602 IIERAVVMTRGQVL
+602 IIERAVVMTRGHVL
-616 NLSPNELLPLKGF
+616 NLSPDELLPLKGF
-629 HKIETLVYDEPT
+629 HKIETLVYDEP
-641 QALFGGAED
+641 
-650 NHGGE
+650 
-655 RVQAARERDSVQG
+655 ARELFREPLPALPQGDEAQG
-668 EDERQAIIAALRAC
+668 EDERASIIRALKAC
-682 NGIVAGERGAASQ
+682 NGIVAGERGAAQ
-695 LGMKRT
+695 RLGMKRT

-706 MKRLGISAK
+706 MKRLGISVK
-715 APGTLD
+715 DPRTLN

>member
-1 MLNVNAIPLT
+1 MLNVSAIPL
-11 DISPIWD
+11 DEISPIWD
-18 DTFLSLSKSL
+18 DGFLLLSKSL
-28 LAAVTLDDFIEQ
+28 LSAVTLDDFIHK
-40 LNRIDGCFAGVTR
+40 LNKIDASFGGVTR
-53 VNLILNLSVEEAD
+53 VNLILNMGADEEAI
-66 FHYMGDKGPE
+66 FYFMGHSGPK
-76 HLICQKGDLHFPDHL
+76 HLVCPKAELHLSPR
-91 PMEQAIVLSGAGF
+91 PTKETPEQAIILAAARF
-104 VNRCAQLA
+104 ENRCPALDREGV
-112 STAIYDGLQSYCQ
+112 YGGLRSYCQ
-125 LPITTARSQLGGI
+125 LPITTARSHLGGV
-138 EFISTQPNAFPMET
+138 EFINTQLDSFTMET
-152 LAKLSQL
+152 LAKLTQL
-159 ATIVAITLENV
+159 AAIIAIALENV
-170 LDKERTLAQANSLRL
+170 LDKERTLEQANSLRL

-210 RSLFA
+210 KSLFA
-215 ILQHHFSI
+215 ILHHHFGI

-236 SFKSYLVNPREGDQP
+236 SFKSYLVNQHQCEQP
-251 GIINHS
+251 GIIDHS
-257 CFEKHCLQGALIQ
+257 CFEKKCLQGAFGH
-270 SEPFFVYREQGH
+270 SEPFFVYREHGH
-282 GCNSGCHF
+282 GCSNRCRFTS
-290 SAQILP
+290 QILP
-296 PDANSS
+296 PEADSS

-314 GVLILSHPTSDF
+314 GVLILSHPNADF

-355 SNTNCAK
+355 SNTNGAK
-362 EKTIRVADSQPDADF
+362 EKTIRINEPQMQGEFPH
-377 ANIIHQSAVMASVL
+377 IIYQSAVMESVL
-391 EKVKLVAQSDCSV
+391 EKVRLVAESDSTV

-419 AIHSLSQRNE
+419 AIHALSARHDH
-429 QEMVKVNCAAIPTGL
+429 EMVKVNCAAIPTGL

-459 ALSQRIGRF
+459 ALTQRIGRF

-503 VGNSNPIAI
+503 VGNSNPIAV

-565 VKKIAKR
+565 IKKIAKR
-572 MRRNITSIP
+572 MRRTITSIP
-581 ADAMKMLIS
+581 ADAMKMLVS

-602 IIERAVVMTRGQVL
+602 VIERAVVMTRGHVL
-616 NLSPNELLPLKGF
+616 NLSPDELMPLKGY
-629 HKIETLVYDEPT
+629 HKIETLVYDEPAT
-641 QALFGGAED
+641 PLFAE
-650 NHGGE
+650 GP
-655 RVQAARERDSVQG
+655 
-668 EDERQAIIAALRAC
+668 EDEREAIIAALRDC
-682 NGIVAGERGAASQ
+682 NGIVAGERGAANR

-706 MKRLGISAK
+706 MKRLGISARDPEIIDGV
-715 APGTLD
+715 AP

>member
-1 MLNVNAIPLT
+1 MLNVSAIPL
-11 DISPIWD
+11 DEISPIWD
-18 DTFLSLSKSL
+18 DGFLLLSKSL
-28 LAAVTLDDFIEQ
+28 LSAVTLDDFIHK
-40 LNRIDGCFAGVTR
+40 LNKIDASFGGVTR
-53 VNLILNLSVEEAD
+53 VNLILNMGADEEAI
-66 FHYMGDKGPE
+66 FYFMGHSGPK
-76 HLICQKGDLHFPDHL
+76 HLVCPKAELHLSPR
-91 PMEQAIVLSGAGF
+91 PTKETPEQAIILAAARF
-104 VNRCAQLA
+104 ENRCPALDREGV
-112 STAIYDGLQSYCQ
+112 YGGLRSYCQ
-125 LPITTARSQLGGI
+125 LPITTARSHLGGV
-138 EFISTQPNAFPMET
+138 EFINTQLDSFTMET
-152 LAKLSQL
+152 LAKLTQL
-159 ATIVAITLENV
+159 AAIIAIALENV
-170 LDKERTLAQANSLRL
+170 LDKERTLEQANSLRL

-210 RSLFA
+210 KSLFA
-215 ILQHHFSI
+215 ILHHHFGI

-236 SFKSYLVNPREGDQP
+236 SFKSYLVNQHQSDQP
-251 GIINHS
+251 GIIDHS
-257 CFEKHCLQGALIQ
+257 CFEKKCLQGALGH
-270 SEPFFVYREQGH
+270 SEPFFVYREHGH
-282 GCNSGCHF
+282 CCSNRCRFTS
-290 SAQILP
+290 QILP
-296 PDANSS
+296 PEADSS

-314 GVLILSHPTSDF
+314 GVLILSHPNADF

-355 SNTNCAK
+355 SNTTGAR
-362 EKTIRVADSQPDADF
+362 EKTIRINEPQMQGEFPH
-377 ANIIHQSAVMASVL
+377 IIYQSAVMESVL
-391 EKVKLVAQSDCSV
+391 EKVRLVAESDSTV

-419 AIHSLSQRNE
+419 AIHALSARHDH
-429 QEMVKVNCAAIPTGL
+429 EMVKVNCAAIPTGL

-459 ALSQRIGRF
+459 ALTQRIGRF

-503 VGNSNPIAI
+503 VGNSNPIAV

-565 VKKIAKR
+565 IKKIAKR
-572 MRRNITSIP
+572 MRRTITSIP
-581 ADAMKMLIS
+581 ADAMKMLVS

-602 IIERAVVMTRGQVL
+602 VIERAVVMTRGHVL
-616 NLSPNELLPLKGF
+616 NLSPDELMPLKGY
-629 HKIETLVYDEPT
+629 HKIETLVYDEPAT
-641 QALFGGAED
+641 PLFAEE
-650 NHGGE
+650 GPI
-655 RVQAARERDSVQG
+655 
-668 EDERQAIIAALRAC
+668 DEREAIITALRDC
-682 NGIVAGERGAASQ
+682 NGIVAGERGAANR

-706 MKRLGISAK
+706 MKRLGISARDPEIIDGV
-715 APGTLD
+715 AP

>member
-1 MLNVNAIPLT
+1 MLNVSAIPLD
-11 DISPIWD
+11 DISPIWED
-18 DTFLSLSKSL
+18 GFLLLSKSL
-28 LAAVTLDDFIEQ
+28 LSAVTLDDFIYK
-40 LNRIDGCFAGVTR
+40 LNKIDASFGGVTR
-53 VNLILNLSVEEAD
+53 VNLILNMGTRDEAM
-66 FHYMGDKGPE
+66 FCFIGKMGPT
-76 HLICQKGDLHFPDHL
+76 HLVCPKTELHISPR
-91 PMEQAIVLSGAGF
+91 PSKETQEQAIILSAARF
-104 VNRCAQLA
+104 ENRCHALA
-112 STAIYDGLQSYCQ
+112 AEAIYADLRSYCQ
-125 LPITTARSQLGGI
+125 LPITTARSHLGGV
-138 EFISTQPNAFPMET
+138 EFINTRLDNFTMET
-152 LAKLSQL
+152 LAKLTQL
-159 ATIVAITLENV
+159 AAIIAIALENV
-170 LDKERTLAQANSLRL
+170 LDKERTLEQANSLRL

-210 RSLFA
+210 QSLFS
-215 ILQHHFSI
+215 ILQHHFAI

-228 AEYNATSD
+228 AQYNATSD
-236 SFKSYLVNPREGDQP
+236 SFKSYLVNSDQIEQP
-251 GIINHS
+251 GIIDHS
-257 CFEKHCLQGALIQ
+257 CFEKQCLQGALSH
-270 SEPFFVYREQGH
+270 SEPFFVYRDH
-282 GCNSGCHF
+282 GPNCSNRCRFTS
-290 SAQILP
+290 QILP
-296 PDANSS
+296 PEANSS

-314 GVLILSHPTSDF
+314 GVLILSHPNADF
-326 FADIDISLLEQVA
+326 FADLDISLLEQVA

-355 SNTNCAK
+355 SNTNGAK
-362 EKTIRVADSQPDADF
+362 EKTIRVADLEPNADF
-377 ANIIHQSAVMASVL
+377 SSIIYQSAIMGEVL

-419 AIHSLSQRNE
+419 AIHQLSERCDQP
-429 QEMVKVNCAAIPTGL
+429 MVKVNCAAIPTGL

-459 ALSQRIGRF
+459 ALTQRIGRF
-468 ERAHKGTL
+468 ERANKGTL

-503 VGNSNPIAI
+503 VGNSNSIAV

-565 VKKIAKR
+565 IKKIAKR
-572 MRRNITSIP
+572 MRRTITSIP
-581 ADAMKMLIS
+581 ADAMKMLVS

-616 NLSPNELLPLKGF
+616 NLSPDELLPLKGY
-629 HKIETLVYDEPT
+629 HKIETLVYDELEPD
-641 QALFGGAED
+641 LFKGT
-650 NHGGE
+650 HS
-655 RVQAARERDSVQG
+655 QP
-668 EDERQAIIAALRAC
+668 DESLDDRQAIIDALRDC
-682 NGIVAGERGAASQ
+682 NGIVAGERGAAHR

-715 APGTLD
+715 DPHSSDGVHS